1 MVVFCHD
8 FQNVQRSCN
17 YKQRSLEM
25 KHIAKRLLSL
35 LLVVCLVLSVAVIP
49 AGAAETK
56 LTSVYASYA
65 AEGHTN
71 APIEDD
77 VFEAKSDSIT
87 VSIMT
92 TTDMHGRAYD
102 WNSYTNSALNN
113 NFLQAAK
120 LVAERRAAVDDSILI
135 DVGDILQGSALS
147 SYNILQEGGEN
158 SPMATALRYIG
169 YDAFVLGNHEFN
181 YAPQIQWNYYNLLT
195 STDKAV
201 AGQPVDVICSNVV
214 ETETNESVFSPYKT
228 FTYKFEDGTTFTIGL
243 LGFENM
249 NNANWDVASHYEGCT
264 FGHTDN
270 AEKSYVYEWENYYGK
285 EMQEKC
291 DYIIVA
297 MHSGEGNPDVYNQE
311 NQGGYFATHTTGVD
325 MLLTGHNH
333 QRNAVTLQNKNGE
346 NVLVMNGGGST
357 LGETVLTL
365 TKGADGKVS
374 VTAAESTMH
383 PLNSALGKDIR
394 VTSPD
399 FKSGD
404 ANYDGLKTLITPLFE
419 RSDAFVN
426 KKIGT
431 VSGTWDTISNY
442 YLTQSDS
449 YDLVH
454 KAQIWAACTDNNID
468 PTKEHVISMTT
479 PVAKRGWSV
488 SSLLADGATSGDI
501 SLRDCYSLYQYD
513 NNTLYMIRMTGAQL
527 KSWMQRT
534 AQNYRVNDD
543 GQVGGGGFGCD
554 TFYGVNYDVYVGNPD
569 GQRVQNITYA
579 DGTPVKDDDTIYACL
594 SSYRLSATKDSDAYG
609 WFASTGITSN
619 SEEALWDA
627 TISER
632 FNNVGGSV
640 PLIIGEYIKEMTAEG
655 KDITPGR
662 ETKWTIH
669 AEANPVK
676 TIEVFETT
684 DVHGYLVDTSSGNE
698 STFQYRMAY
707 IANAVNEARA
717 NAENDAVLLLD
728 GGDIYQGTPVSNLT
742 YGSALRAAFDAMG
755 YDAVSL
761 GNHEFD
767 WNVKTYAADEDGTM
781 PAYEIGEFKGD
792 SNIPVLAYNLYDA
805 GTTNRASFVKDYV
818 IVDKAGVKVA
828 LVGYIPDYSMD
839 IMTAKIAPYD
849 IDPSI
854 EKLNAKIESI
864 VAAENP
870 DVVVVVA
877 HASPRGLANS
887 VNSELVDLVVGGH
900 SHSVSYGVADNG
912 VAYIQGNCQAKGY
925 ANAKIQFNTET
936 KEVTVVNP
944 SYVNTTGRDNTQNLY
959 DTEGNTKLDPT
970 VLAIS
975 HASWDAVKGDMSE
988 VLGVADQSITRRAPI
1003 GNSSS
1008 TIAGNWLTGLM
1019 LEATKELNTVVAFTN
1034 SGGIRCDLLANEGET
1049 TRTVTVGDIYAITP
1063 FGNRL
1068 YTYDLTG
1075 AELAATVEN
1084 SFKNSNYGDQF
1095 SGMVVKYTAEP
1106 DGKDENGRPVRG
1118 ARTVV
1123 SIVLDD
1129 GTVVDIKDN
1138 TKTYR
1143 VAVNEYCATLPGSV
1157 FENKTPVQNVNEAP
1171 IDNISAI
1178 EALRAIG
1185 KANNGKLPLDLTERC
1200 VKVELVE
1207 EDPCEQYT
1215 DLDANAWYAESVHF
1229 ALVNGLF
1236 VGFGD
1241 GTFRPEAALSR
1252 AMVATVLYRQA
1263 GSPAV
1268 TGTST
1273 FPDLKDDWYADAVAW
1288 AQEAKVVIGDD
1299 KGLFRPDD
1307 DVTREEMV
1315 TMLYR
1320 FAASQ
1325 NMDTTTTGDL
1335 SNFTDASSVQSYA
1348 TEPMTWAVG
1357 NGIILGMG
1365 NNELAP
1371 RESATRAQFAAITAR
1386 LAALK

>member
-1 MVVFCHD
+1 
-8 FQNVQRSCN
+8 
-17 YKQRSLEM
+17 M

-71 APIEDD
+71 APVADD

-87 VSIMT
+87 VSILT

-102 WNSYTNSALNN
+102 WNSYTNSALSN

-264 FGHTDN
+264 FGHPDN
-270 AEKSYVYEWENYYGK
+270 TEKSYVYEWENYYGK

-297 MHSGEGNPDVYNQE
+297 MHSGEGNPDIYNQE

-333 QRNAVTLQNKNGE
+333 QRKAVTLQNKNGE

-365 TKGADGKVS
+365 TKGADGKVT

-383 PLNSALGKDIR
+383 PLNSALGKDENGRDIR
-394 VTSPD
+394 VPSPD

-404 ANYDGLKTLITPLFE
+404 PNYDGLKDLITPLFE

-527 KSWMQRT
+527 KSWMQHT
-534 AQNYRVNDD
+534 AQNYRVKDD
-543 GQVGGGGFGCD
+543 GQLGGGGFGCD

-569 GQRVQNITYA
+569 NQRVQNITYA
-579 DGTPVKDDDTIYACL
+579 DGTAVKDDDTIYACL

-609 WFASTGITSN
+609 WFASTGITS
-619 SEEALWDA
+619 SSDEVLWDA

-662 ETKWTIH
+662 ETKWAVH

-707 IANAVNEARA
+707 IANVVNEARA

-742 YGSALRAAFDAMG
+742 YGNALRAAFDAMG

-767 WNVKTYAADEDGTM
+767 WDVKAYAADEDGTM

-805 GTTNRASFVKDYV
+805 DTTNRASFVKDYV

-900 SHSVSYGVADNG
+900 SHSISYGVADNG

-944 SYVNTTGRDNTQNLY
+944 SYVNTTGRDNTQNLF

-1008 TIAGNWLTGLM
+1008 TIAGNWLAGLM

-1236 VGFGD
+1236 VGYGD

>member
-1 MVVFCHD
+1 
-8 FQNVQRSCN
+8 
-17 YKQRSLEM
+17 M

-102 WNSYTNSALNN
+102 WNSYTNSALSN

-609 WFASTGITSN
+609 WFASTGITSS
-619 SEEALWDA
+619 SEEVLWDA
-627 TISER
+627 TVSER

-662 ETKWTIH
+662 ETKWT
-669 AEANPVK
+669 
-676 TIEVFETT
+676 
-684 DVHGYLVDTSSGNE
+684 
-698 STFQYRMAY
+698 
-707 IANAVNEARA
+707 
-717 NAENDAVLLLD
+717 
-728 GGDIYQGTPVSNLT
+728 
-742 YGSALRAAFDAMG
+742 
-755 YDAVSL
+755 
-761 GNHEFD
+761 
-767 WNVKTYAADEDGTM
+767 
-781 PAYEIGEFKGD
+781 
-792 SNIPVLAYNLYDA
+792 
-805 GTTNRASFVKDYV
+805 
-818 IVDKAGVKVA
+818 
-828 LVGYIPDYSMD
+828 
-839 IMTAKIAPYD
+839 
-849 IDPSI
+849 
-854 EKLNAKIESI
+854 
-864 VAAENP
+864 
-870 DVVVVVA
+870 
-877 HASPRGLANS
+877 
-887 VNSELVDLVVGGH
+887 
-900 SHSVSYGVADNG
+900 
-912 VAYIQGNCQAKGY
+912 
-925 ANAKIQFNTET
+925 
-936 KEVTVVNP
+936 
-944 SYVNTTGRDNTQNLY
+944 
-959 DTEGNTKLDPT
+959 
-970 VLAIS
+970 
-975 HASWDAVKGDMSE
+975 
-988 VLGVADQSITRRAPI
+988 
-1003 GNSSS
+1003 
-1008 TIAGNWLTGLM
+1008 
-1019 LEATKELNTVVAFTN
+1019 
-1034 SGGIRCDLLANEGET
+1034 
-1049 TRTVTVGDIYAITP
+1049 
-1063 FGNRL
+1063 
-1068 YTYDLTG
+1068 
-1075 AELAATVEN
+1075 
-1084 SFKNSNYGDQF
+1084 
-1095 SGMVVKYTAEP
+1095 
-1106 DGKDENGRPVRG
+1106 
-1118 ARTVV
+1118 
-1123 SIVLDD
+1123 
-1129 GTVVDIKDN
+1129 
-1138 TKTYR
+1138 
-1143 VAVNEYCATLPGSV
+1143 
-1157 FENKTPVQNVNEAP
+1157 VQ
-1171 IDNISAI
+1171 
-1178 EALRAIG
+1178 
-1185 KANNGKLPLDLTERC
+1185 
-1200 VKVELVE
+1200 VE

-1335 SNFTDASSVQSYA
+1335 SSFTDASSVQSYA

>member
-1 MVVFCHD
+1 
-8 FQNVQRSCN
+8 
-17 YKQRSLEM
+17 M

-102 WNSYTNSALNN
+102 WNSYTNSALSN

-297 MHSGEGNPDVYNQE
+297 MHSGEGNPDIYNQE

-365 TKGADGKVS
+365 TKGADGKVT

-579 DGTPVKDDDTIYACL
+579 DGTPVKDDDMIYACL

-662 ETKWTIH
+662 ETKWT
-669 AEANPVK
+669 
-676 TIEVFETT
+676 
-684 DVHGYLVDTSSGNE
+684 
-698 STFQYRMAY
+698 
-707 IANAVNEARA
+707 
-717 NAENDAVLLLD
+717 
-728 GGDIYQGTPVSNLT
+728 
-742 YGSALRAAFDAMG
+742 
-755 YDAVSL
+755 
-761 GNHEFD
+761 
-767 WNVKTYAADEDGTM
+767 
-781 PAYEIGEFKGD
+781 
-792 SNIPVLAYNLYDA
+792 
-805 GTTNRASFVKDYV
+805 
-818 IVDKAGVKVA
+818 
-828 LVGYIPDYSMD
+828 
-839 IMTAKIAPYD
+839 
-849 IDPSI
+849 
-854 EKLNAKIESI
+854 
-864 VAAENP
+864 
-870 DVVVVVA
+870 
-877 HASPRGLANS
+877 
-887 VNSELVDLVVGGH
+887 
-900 SHSVSYGVADNG
+900 
-912 VAYIQGNCQAKGY
+912 
-925 ANAKIQFNTET
+925 
-936 KEVTVVNP
+936 
-944 SYVNTTGRDNTQNLY
+944 
-959 DTEGNTKLDPT
+959 
-970 VLAIS
+970 
-975 HASWDAVKGDMSE
+975 
-988 VLGVADQSITRRAPI
+988 
-1003 GNSSS
+1003 
-1008 TIAGNWLTGLM
+1008 
-1019 LEATKELNTVVAFTN
+1019 
-1034 SGGIRCDLLANEGET
+1034 
-1049 TRTVTVGDIYAITP
+1049 
-1063 FGNRL
+1063 
-1068 YTYDLTG
+1068 
-1075 AELAATVEN
+1075 
-1084 SFKNSNYGDQF
+1084 
-1095 SGMVVKYTAEP
+1095 
-1106 DGKDENGRPVRG
+1106 
-1118 ARTVV
+1118 
-1123 SIVLDD
+1123 
-1129 GTVVDIKDN
+1129 
-1138 TKTYR
+1138 
-1143 VAVNEYCATLPGSV
+1143 
-1157 FENKTPVQNVNEAP
+1157 VQ
-1171 IDNISAI
+1171 
-1178 EALRAIG
+1178 
-1185 KANNGKLPLDLTERC
+1185 
-1200 VKVELVE
+1200 VE

>member
-1 MVVFCHD
+1 
-8 FQNVQRSCN
+8 
-17 YKQRSLEM
+17 M

-71 APIEDD
+71 APVADD

-87 VSIMT
+87 VSILT

-102 WNSYTNSALNN
+102 WNSYTNSALSN

-264 FGHTDN
+264 FGHPDN
-270 AEKSYVYEWENYYGK
+270 TEKSYVYEWENYYGK

-297 MHSGEGNPDVYNQE
+297 MHSGEGNPDIYNQE

-346 NVLVMNGGGST
+346 DVLVMNGGGST

-365 TKGADGKVS
+365 TKGADGKVT

-383 PLNSALGKDIR
+383 PLNSALGKDENGRDIR
-394 VTSPD
+394 VPSPD

-404 ANYDGLKTLITPLFE
+404 PNYDGLKDLITPLFE

-431 VSGTWDTISNY
+431 VSGEWDTISNY

-468 PTKEHVISMTT
+468 PTKEHVVSMTT

-513 NNTLYMIRMTGAQL
+513 NNTLYMIKMTGAQL

-554 TFYGVNYDVYVGNPD
+554 TFYGVNYDVYVGKPD

-579 DGTPVKDDDTIYACL
+579 DGTPVKDDDMIYACL

-609 WFASTGITSN
+609 WFASTGITSS
-619 SEEALWDA
+619 SEEVLWDA
-627 TISER
+627 TVSER

-655 KDITPGR
+655 KEITPGR
-662 ETKWTIH
+662 ETKWT
-669 AEANPVK
+669 
-676 TIEVFETT
+676 
-684 DVHGYLVDTSSGNE
+684 
-698 STFQYRMAY
+698 
-707 IANAVNEARA
+707 
-717 NAENDAVLLLD
+717 
-728 GGDIYQGTPVSNLT
+728 
-742 YGSALRAAFDAMG
+742 
-755 YDAVSL
+755 
-761 GNHEFD
+761 
-767 WNVKTYAADEDGTM
+767 
-781 PAYEIGEFKGD
+781 
-792 SNIPVLAYNLYDA
+792 
-805 GTTNRASFVKDYV
+805 
-818 IVDKAGVKVA
+818 
-828 LVGYIPDYSMD
+828 
-839 IMTAKIAPYD
+839 
-849 IDPSI
+849 
-854 EKLNAKIESI
+854 
-864 VAAENP
+864 
-870 DVVVVVA
+870 
-877 HASPRGLANS
+877 
-887 VNSELVDLVVGGH
+887 
-900 SHSVSYGVADNG
+900 
-912 VAYIQGNCQAKGY
+912 
-925 ANAKIQFNTET
+925 
-936 KEVTVVNP
+936 
-944 SYVNTTGRDNTQNLY
+944 
-959 DTEGNTKLDPT
+959 
-970 VLAIS
+970 
-975 HASWDAVKGDMSE
+975 
-988 VLGVADQSITRRAPI
+988 
-1003 GNSSS
+1003 
-1008 TIAGNWLTGLM
+1008 
-1019 LEATKELNTVVAFTN
+1019 
-1034 SGGIRCDLLANEGET
+1034 
-1049 TRTVTVGDIYAITP
+1049 
-1063 FGNRL
+1063 
-1068 YTYDLTG
+1068 
-1075 AELAATVEN
+1075 
-1084 SFKNSNYGDQF
+1084 
-1095 SGMVVKYTAEP
+1095 
-1106 DGKDENGRPVRG
+1106 
-1118 ARTVV
+1118 
-1123 SIVLDD
+1123 
-1129 GTVVDIKDN
+1129 
-1138 TKTYR
+1138 
-1143 VAVNEYCATLPGSV
+1143 
-1157 FENKTPVQNVNEAP
+1157 VQ
-1171 IDNISAI
+1171 
-1178 EALRAIG
+1178 
-1185 KANNGKLPLDLTERC
+1185 
-1200 VKVELVE
+1200 VE

-1236 VGFGD
+1236 VGYGD

>member
-1 MVVFCHD
+1 
-8 FQNVQRSCN
+8 
-17 YKQRSLEM
+17 M

-297 MHSGEGNPDVYNQE
+297 MHSGEGNPDIYNQE

-365 TKGADGKVS
+365 TKGADGKVT

-383 PLNSALGKDIR
+383 PLSSALGKDENGKDIR
-394 VTSPD
+394 VPSPD

-404 ANYDGLKTLITPLFE
+404 PNYDGLKDLITPLFE

-442 YLTQSDS
+442 YLEQSDS

-468 PTKEHVISMTT
+468 PTKEHVVSMTT

-527 KSWMQRT
+527 KSWMQHT

-554 TFYGVNYDVYVGNPD
+554 TFYGVNYDVYVGKPD

-609 WFASTGITSN
+609 WFASTGITSS
-619 SEEALWDA
+619 SEEVLWDA
-627 TISER
+627 TVSER

-662 ETKWTIH
+662 ETKWT
-669 AEANPVK
+669 
-676 TIEVFETT
+676 
-684 DVHGYLVDTSSGNE
+684 
-698 STFQYRMAY
+698 
-707 IANAVNEARA
+707 
-717 NAENDAVLLLD
+717 
-728 GGDIYQGTPVSNLT
+728 
-742 YGSALRAAFDAMG
+742 
-755 YDAVSL
+755 
-761 GNHEFD
+761 
-767 WNVKTYAADEDGTM
+767 
-781 PAYEIGEFKGD
+781 
-792 SNIPVLAYNLYDA
+792 
-805 GTTNRASFVKDYV
+805 
-818 IVDKAGVKVA
+818 
-828 LVGYIPDYSMD
+828 
-839 IMTAKIAPYD
+839 
-849 IDPSI
+849 
-854 EKLNAKIESI
+854 
-864 VAAENP
+864 
-870 DVVVVVA
+870 
-877 HASPRGLANS
+877 
-887 VNSELVDLVVGGH
+887 
-900 SHSVSYGVADNG
+900 
-912 VAYIQGNCQAKGY
+912 
-925 ANAKIQFNTET
+925 
-936 KEVTVVNP
+936 
-944 SYVNTTGRDNTQNLY
+944 
-959 DTEGNTKLDPT
+959 
-970 VLAIS
+970 
-975 HASWDAVKGDMSE
+975 
-988 VLGVADQSITRRAPI
+988 
-1003 GNSSS
+1003 
-1008 TIAGNWLTGLM
+1008 
-1019 LEATKELNTVVAFTN
+1019 
-1034 SGGIRCDLLANEGET
+1034 
-1049 TRTVTVGDIYAITP
+1049 
-1063 FGNRL
+1063 
-1068 YTYDLTG
+1068 
-1075 AELAATVEN
+1075 
-1084 SFKNSNYGDQF
+1084 
-1095 SGMVVKYTAEP
+1095 
-1106 DGKDENGRPVRG
+1106 
-1118 ARTVV
+1118 
-1123 SIVLDD
+1123 
-1129 GTVVDIKDN
+1129 
-1138 TKTYR
+1138 
-1143 VAVNEYCATLPGSV
+1143 
-1157 FENKTPVQNVNEAP
+1157 VQ
-1171 IDNISAI
+1171 
-1178 EALRAIG
+1178 
-1185 KANNGKLPLDLTERC
+1185 
-1200 VKVELVE
+1200 VE

>member
-1 MVVFCHD
+1 
-8 FQNVQRSCN
+8 
-17 YKQRSLEM
+17 M

-468 PTKEHVISMTT
+468 PTKEHVVSMTT

-609 WFASTGITSN
+609 WFASTGITSS

-627 TISER
+627 TVSER
-632 FNNVGGSV
+632 FNTVGGSV

-662 ETKWTIH
+662 ETKWT
-669 AEANPVK
+669 
-676 TIEVFETT
+676 
-684 DVHGYLVDTSSGNE
+684 
-698 STFQYRMAY
+698 
-707 IANAVNEARA
+707 
-717 NAENDAVLLLD
+717 
-728 GGDIYQGTPVSNLT
+728 
-742 YGSALRAAFDAMG
+742 
-755 YDAVSL
+755 
-761 GNHEFD
+761 
-767 WNVKTYAADEDGTM
+767 
-781 PAYEIGEFKGD
+781 
-792 SNIPVLAYNLYDA
+792 
-805 GTTNRASFVKDYV
+805 
-818 IVDKAGVKVA
+818 
-828 LVGYIPDYSMD
+828 
-839 IMTAKIAPYD
+839 
-849 IDPSI
+849 
-854 EKLNAKIESI
+854 
-864 VAAENP
+864 
-870 DVVVVVA
+870 
-877 HASPRGLANS
+877 
-887 VNSELVDLVVGGH
+887 
-900 SHSVSYGVADNG
+900 
-912 VAYIQGNCQAKGY
+912 
-925 ANAKIQFNTET
+925 
-936 KEVTVVNP
+936 
-944 SYVNTTGRDNTQNLY
+944 
-959 DTEGNTKLDPT
+959 
-970 VLAIS
+970 
-975 HASWDAVKGDMSE
+975 
-988 VLGVADQSITRRAPI
+988 
-1003 GNSSS
+1003 
-1008 TIAGNWLTGLM
+1008 
-1019 LEATKELNTVVAFTN
+1019 
-1034 SGGIRCDLLANEGET
+1034 
-1049 TRTVTVGDIYAITP
+1049 
-1063 FGNRL
+1063 
-1068 YTYDLTG
+1068 
-1075 AELAATVEN
+1075 
-1084 SFKNSNYGDQF
+1084 
-1095 SGMVVKYTAEP
+1095 
-1106 DGKDENGRPVRG
+1106 
-1118 ARTVV
+1118 
-1123 SIVLDD
+1123 
-1129 GTVVDIKDN
+1129 
-1138 TKTYR
+1138 
-1143 VAVNEYCATLPGSV
+1143 
-1157 FENKTPVQNVNEAP
+1157 VQ
-1171 IDNISAI
+1171 
-1178 EALRAIG
+1178 
-1185 KANNGKLPLDLTERC
+1185 
-1200 VKVELVE
+1200 VE

>member
-1 MVVFCHD
+1 
-8 FQNVQRSCN
+8 
-17 YKQRSLEM
+17 
-25 KHIAKRLLSL
+25 
-35 LLVVCLVLSVAVIP
+35 
-49 AGAAETK
+49 
-56 LTSVYASYA
+56 
-65 AEGHTN
+65 
-71 APIEDD
+71 
-77 VFEAKSDSIT
+77 
-87 VSIMT
+87 
-92 TTDMHGRAYD
+92 
-102 WNSYTNSALNN
+102 
-113 NFLQAAK
+113 
-120 LVAERRAAVDDSILI
+120 
-135 DVGDILQGSALS
+135 
-147 SYNILQEGGEN
+147 
-158 SPMATALRYIG
+158 MATALRYIG

-297 MHSGEGNPDVYNQE
+297 MHSGEGNPDIYNQE

-365 TKGADGKVS
+365 TKGADGKVT

-383 PLNSALGKDIR
+383 PLSSALGKDENGKDIR
-394 VTSPD
+394 VPSPD

-404 ANYDGLKTLITPLFE
+404 PNYDGLKDLITPLFE

-442 YLTQSDS
+442 YLEQSDS

-468 PTKEHVISMTT
+468 PTKEHVVSMTT

-527 KSWMQRT
+527 KSWMQHT

-554 TFYGVNYDVYVGNPD
+554 TFYGVNYDVYVGKPD

-609 WFASTGITSN
+609 WFASTGITSS
-619 SEEALWDA
+619 SEEVLWDA
-627 TISER
+627 TVSER

-662 ETKWTIH
+662 ETKWT
-669 AEANPVK
+669 
-676 TIEVFETT
+676 
-684 DVHGYLVDTSSGNE
+684 
-698 STFQYRMAY
+698 
-707 IANAVNEARA
+707 
-717 NAENDAVLLLD
+717 
-728 GGDIYQGTPVSNLT
+728 
-742 YGSALRAAFDAMG
+742 
-755 YDAVSL
+755 
-761 GNHEFD
+761 
-767 WNVKTYAADEDGTM
+767 
-781 PAYEIGEFKGD
+781 
-792 SNIPVLAYNLYDA
+792 
-805 GTTNRASFVKDYV
+805 
-818 IVDKAGVKVA
+818 
-828 LVGYIPDYSMD
+828 
-839 IMTAKIAPYD
+839 
-849 IDPSI
+849 
-854 EKLNAKIESI
+854 
-864 VAAENP
+864 
-870 DVVVVVA
+870 
-877 HASPRGLANS
+877 
-887 VNSELVDLVVGGH
+887 
-900 SHSVSYGVADNG
+900 
-912 VAYIQGNCQAKGY
+912 
-925 ANAKIQFNTET
+925 
-936 KEVTVVNP
+936 
-944 SYVNTTGRDNTQNLY
+944 
-959 DTEGNTKLDPT
+959 
-970 VLAIS
+970 
-975 HASWDAVKGDMSE
+975 
-988 VLGVADQSITRRAPI
+988 
-1003 GNSSS
+1003 
-1008 TIAGNWLTGLM
+1008 
-1019 LEATKELNTVVAFTN
+1019 
-1034 SGGIRCDLLANEGET
+1034 
-1049 TRTVTVGDIYAITP
+1049 
-1063 FGNRL
+1063 
-1068 YTYDLTG
+1068 
-1075 AELAATVEN
+1075 
-1084 SFKNSNYGDQF
+1084 
-1095 SGMVVKYTAEP
+1095 
-1106 DGKDENGRPVRG
+1106 
-1118 ARTVV
+1118 
-1123 SIVLDD
+1123 
-1129 GTVVDIKDN
+1129 
-1138 TKTYR
+1138 
-1143 VAVNEYCATLPGSV
+1143 
-1157 FENKTPVQNVNEAP
+1157 VQ
-1171 IDNISAI
+1171 
-1178 EALRAIG
+1178 
-1185 KANNGKLPLDLTERC
+1185 
-1200 VKVELVE
+1200 VE

>member
-1 MVVFCHD
+1 
-8 FQNVQRSCN
+8 
-17 YKQRSLEM
+17 M

-71 APIEDD
+71 APVEDD

-102 WNSYTNSALNN
+102 WNSYTNSALSN

-662 ETKWTIH
+662 ETKWT
-669 AEANPVK
+669 
-676 TIEVFETT
+676 
-684 DVHGYLVDTSSGNE
+684 
-698 STFQYRMAY
+698 
-707 IANAVNEARA
+707 
-717 NAENDAVLLLD
+717 
-728 GGDIYQGTPVSNLT
+728 
-742 YGSALRAAFDAMG
+742 
-755 YDAVSL
+755 
-761 GNHEFD
+761 
-767 WNVKTYAADEDGTM
+767 
-781 PAYEIGEFKGD
+781 
-792 SNIPVLAYNLYDA
+792 
-805 GTTNRASFVKDYV
+805 
-818 IVDKAGVKVA
+818 
-828 LVGYIPDYSMD
+828 
-839 IMTAKIAPYD
+839 
-849 IDPSI
+849 
-854 EKLNAKIESI
+854 
-864 VAAENP
+864 
-870 DVVVVVA
+870 
-877 HASPRGLANS
+877 
-887 VNSELVDLVVGGH
+887 
-900 SHSVSYGVADNG
+900 
-912 VAYIQGNCQAKGY
+912 
-925 ANAKIQFNTET
+925 
-936 KEVTVVNP
+936 
-944 SYVNTTGRDNTQNLY
+944 
-959 DTEGNTKLDPT
+959 
-970 VLAIS
+970 
-975 HASWDAVKGDMSE
+975 
-988 VLGVADQSITRRAPI
+988 
-1003 GNSSS
+1003 
-1008 TIAGNWLTGLM
+1008 
-1019 LEATKELNTVVAFTN
+1019 
-1034 SGGIRCDLLANEGET
+1034 
-1049 TRTVTVGDIYAITP
+1049 
-1063 FGNRL
+1063 
-1068 YTYDLTG
+1068 
-1075 AELAATVEN
+1075 
-1084 SFKNSNYGDQF
+1084 
-1095 SGMVVKYTAEP
+1095 
-1106 DGKDENGRPVRG
+1106 
-1118 ARTVV
+1118 
-1123 SIVLDD
+1123 
-1129 GTVVDIKDN
+1129 
-1138 TKTYR
+1138 
-1143 VAVNEYCATLPGSV
+1143 
-1157 FENKTPVQNVNEAP
+1157 VQ
-1171 IDNISAI
+1171 
-1178 EALRAIG
+1178 
-1185 KANNGKLPLDLTERC
+1185 
-1200 VKVELVE
+1200 VE

-1252 AMVATVLYRQA
+1252 AMVAPVLYRQA

-1268 TGTST
+1268 TGTGT

>member
-1 MVVFCHD
+1 
-8 FQNVQRSCN
+8 
-17 YKQRSLEM
+17 M

-71 APIEDD
+71 APVADD

-87 VSIMT
+87 VSILT

-102 WNSYTNSALNN
+102 WNSYTNSALSN

-264 FGHTDN
+264 FGHPDN
-270 AEKSYVYEWENYYGK
+270 TEKSYVYEWENYYGK

-297 MHSGEGNPDVYNQE
+297 MHSGEGNPDIYNQE

-365 TKGADGKVS
+365 TKGADGKVT

-383 PLNSALGKDIR
+383 PLNSALGKDENGRDIR
-394 VTSPD
+394 VPSPD

-404 ANYDGLKTLITPLFE
+404 PNYDGLKDLITPLFE

-527 KSWMQRT
+527 KSWMQHT
-534 AQNYRVNDD
+534 AQNYRVKDD
-543 GQVGGGGFGCD
+543 GQLGGGGFGCD

-569 GQRVQNITYA
+569 NQRVQNITYA
-579 DGTPVKDDDTIYACL
+579 DGTAVKDDDTIYACL

-609 WFASTGITSN
+609 WFASTGITS
-619 SEEALWDA
+619 SSDEVLWDA

-662 ETKWTIH
+662 ETKWT
-669 AEANPVK
+669 
-676 TIEVFETT
+676 
-684 DVHGYLVDTSSGNE
+684 
-698 STFQYRMAY
+698 
-707 IANAVNEARA
+707 
-717 NAENDAVLLLD
+717 
-728 GGDIYQGTPVSNLT
+728 
-742 YGSALRAAFDAMG
+742 
-755 YDAVSL
+755 
-761 GNHEFD
+761 
-767 WNVKTYAADEDGTM
+767 
-781 PAYEIGEFKGD
+781 
-792 SNIPVLAYNLYDA
+792 
-805 GTTNRASFVKDYV
+805 
-818 IVDKAGVKVA
+818 
-828 LVGYIPDYSMD
+828 
-839 IMTAKIAPYD
+839 
-849 IDPSI
+849 
-854 EKLNAKIESI
+854 
-864 VAAENP
+864 
-870 DVVVVVA
+870 
-877 HASPRGLANS
+877 
-887 VNSELVDLVVGGH
+887 
-900 SHSVSYGVADNG
+900 
-912 VAYIQGNCQAKGY
+912 
-925 ANAKIQFNTET
+925 
-936 KEVTVVNP
+936 
-944 SYVNTTGRDNTQNLY
+944 
-959 DTEGNTKLDPT
+959 
-970 VLAIS
+970 
-975 HASWDAVKGDMSE
+975 
-988 VLGVADQSITRRAPI
+988 
-1003 GNSSS
+1003 
-1008 TIAGNWLTGLM
+1008 
-1019 LEATKELNTVVAFTN
+1019 
-1034 SGGIRCDLLANEGET
+1034 
-1049 TRTVTVGDIYAITP
+1049 
-1063 FGNRL
+1063 
-1068 YTYDLTG
+1068 
-1075 AELAATVEN
+1075 
-1084 SFKNSNYGDQF
+1084 
-1095 SGMVVKYTAEP
+1095 
-1106 DGKDENGRPVRG
+1106 
-1118 ARTVV
+1118 
-1123 SIVLDD
+1123 
-1129 GTVVDIKDN
+1129 
-1138 TKTYR
+1138 
-1143 VAVNEYCATLPGSV
+1143 
-1157 FENKTPVQNVNEAP
+1157 VQ
-1171 IDNISAI
+1171 
-1178 EALRAIG
+1178 
-1185 KANNGKLPLDLTERC
+1185 
-1200 VKVELVE
+1200 VE

-1236 VGFGD
+1236 VGYGD

>member
-1 MVVFCHD
+1 
-8 FQNVQRSCN
+8 
-17 YKQRSLEM
+17 M

-297 MHSGEGNPDVYNQE
+297 MHSGEGNPDIYNQE

-365 TKGADGKVS
+365 TKGADGKVT

-383 PLNSALGKDIR
+383 PLSSALGKDENGKDIR
-394 VTSPD
+394 VPSPD

-404 ANYDGLKTLITPLFE
+404 PNYDGLKDLITPLFE

-442 YLTQSDS
+442 YLEQSDS

-468 PTKEHVISMTT
+468 PTKEHVVSMTT

-554 TFYGVNYDVYVGNPD
+554 TFYGVNYDVYVGKPD

-579 DGTPVKDDDTIYACL
+579 DGTPVKDDDMIYACL

-609 WFASTGITSN
+609 WFASTGITSS
-619 SEEALWDA
+619 SEEVLWDA
-627 TISER
+627 TVSER

-662 ETKWTIH
+662 ETKWT
-669 AEANPVK
+669 
-676 TIEVFETT
+676 
-684 DVHGYLVDTSSGNE
+684 
-698 STFQYRMAY
+698 
-707 IANAVNEARA
+707 
-717 NAENDAVLLLD
+717 
-728 GGDIYQGTPVSNLT
+728 
-742 YGSALRAAFDAMG
+742 
-755 YDAVSL
+755 
-761 GNHEFD
+761 
-767 WNVKTYAADEDGTM
+767 
-781 PAYEIGEFKGD
+781 
-792 SNIPVLAYNLYDA
+792 
-805 GTTNRASFVKDYV
+805 
-818 IVDKAGVKVA
+818 
-828 LVGYIPDYSMD
+828 
-839 IMTAKIAPYD
+839 
-849 IDPSI
+849 
-854 EKLNAKIESI
+854 
-864 VAAENP
+864 
-870 DVVVVVA
+870 
-877 HASPRGLANS
+877 
-887 VNSELVDLVVGGH
+887 
-900 SHSVSYGVADNG
+900 
-912 VAYIQGNCQAKGY
+912 
-925 ANAKIQFNTET
+925 
-936 KEVTVVNP
+936 
-944 SYVNTTGRDNTQNLY
+944 
-959 DTEGNTKLDPT
+959 
-970 VLAIS
+970 
-975 HASWDAVKGDMSE
+975 
-988 VLGVADQSITRRAPI
+988 
-1003 GNSSS
+1003 
-1008 TIAGNWLTGLM
+1008 
-1019 LEATKELNTVVAFTN
+1019 
-1034 SGGIRCDLLANEGET
+1034 
-1049 TRTVTVGDIYAITP
+1049 
-1063 FGNRL
+1063 
-1068 YTYDLTG
+1068 
-1075 AELAATVEN
+1075 
-1084 SFKNSNYGDQF
+1084 
-1095 SGMVVKYTAEP
+1095 
-1106 DGKDENGRPVRG
+1106 
-1118 ARTVV
+1118 
-1123 SIVLDD
+1123 
-1129 GTVVDIKDN
+1129 
-1138 TKTYR
+1138 
-1143 VAVNEYCATLPGSV
+1143 
-1157 FENKTPVQNVNEAP
+1157 VQ
-1171 IDNISAI
+1171 
-1178 EALRAIG
+1178 
-1185 KANNGKLPLDLTERC
+1185 
-1200 VKVELVE
+1200 VE

-1268 TGTST
+1268 TGSST

>member
-1 MVVFCHD
+1 
-8 FQNVQRSCN
+8 
-17 YKQRSLEM
+17 M

-71 APIEDD
+71 APVADD

-87 VSIMT
+87 VSILT

-102 WNSYTNSALNN
+102 WNSYTNSALSN

-201 AGQPVDVICSNVV
+201 VGQPVDVICSNVV

-264 FGHTDN
+264 FGHPDN
-270 AEKSYVYEWENYYGK
+270 TEKSYVYEWENYYGK

-297 MHSGEGNPDVYNQE
+297 MHSGEGNPDIYNQE

-346 NVLVMNGGGST
+346 DVLVMNGGGST

-365 TKGADGKVS
+365 KKGADGKVT
-374 VTAAESTMH
+374 VTAGESTMH
-383 PLNSALGKDIR
+383 PLGSALGKDENGKDIR
-394 VTSPD
+394 VPSPD

-404 ANYDGLKTLITPLFE
+404 PNYDGLKDLITPLFE

-479 PVAKRGWSV
+479 PVAKWGWSV

-534 AQNYRVNDD
+534 AQNYRVNDN
-543 GQVGGGGFGCD
+543 GQLGGGGFGCD

-579 DGTPVKDDDTIYACL
+579 DGTSVKDDDTIYACL

-609 WFASTGITSN
+609 WFASTGITSS

-707 IANAVNEARA
+707 IANFVNEARA

-755 YDAVSL
+755 YDAVAL

-767 WNVKTYAADEDGTM
+767 WDVKTYAADEDGTM
-781 PAYEIGEFKGD
+781 SAYEIGEFKGD
-792 SNIPVLAYNLYDA
+792 SNIPVLAYNLYDT

-864 VAAENP
+864 VAAEDP

-900 SHSVSYGVADNG
+900 SHTVSYGVADNG

-944 SYVNTTGRDNTQNLY
+944 SYVNTTGRDNTQNLF

-975 HASWDAVKGDMSE
+975 HASWDAVKDDMSE
-988 VLGVADQSITRRAPI
+988 VLGVADQSITRRARI

-1034 SGGIRCDLLANEGET
+1034 SGGIRCDLMANEGET

-1106 DGKDENGRPVRG
+1106 DGKDEEGRPVRG

-1268 TGTST
+1268 TGSST

-1335 SNFTDASSVQSYA
+1335 SSFTDASSVQSYA

>member
-1 MVVFCHD
+1 
-8 FQNVQRSCN
+8 
-17 YKQRSLEM
+17 M

-297 MHSGEGNPDVYNQE
+297 MHSGEGNPDIYNQE

-365 TKGADGKVS
+365 TKGADGKVT

-383 PLNSALGKDIR
+383 PLSSALGKDENGKDIR
-394 VTSPD
+394 VPSPD

-404 ANYDGLKTLITPLFE
+404 PNYDGLKDLITPLFE

-468 PTKEHVISMTT
+468 PTKEHVVSMTT

-527 KSWMQRT
+527 KSWMQHT
-534 AQNYRVNDD
+534 AQTYRINDN

-569 GQRVQNITYA
+569 NQRVQNITYA

-609 WFASTGITSN
+609 WFASTGITSS
-619 SEEALWDA
+619 SEEVLWDA
-627 TISER
+627 TVSER

-662 ETKWTIH
+662 ETKWT
-669 AEANPVK
+669 
-676 TIEVFETT
+676 
-684 DVHGYLVDTSSGNE
+684 
-698 STFQYRMAY
+698 
-707 IANAVNEARA
+707 
-717 NAENDAVLLLD
+717 
-728 GGDIYQGTPVSNLT
+728 
-742 YGSALRAAFDAMG
+742 
-755 YDAVSL
+755 
-761 GNHEFD
+761 
-767 WNVKTYAADEDGTM
+767 
-781 PAYEIGEFKGD
+781 
-792 SNIPVLAYNLYDA
+792 
-805 GTTNRASFVKDYV
+805 
-818 IVDKAGVKVA
+818 
-828 LVGYIPDYSMD
+828 
-839 IMTAKIAPYD
+839 
-849 IDPSI
+849 
-854 EKLNAKIESI
+854 
-864 VAAENP
+864 
-870 DVVVVVA
+870 
-877 HASPRGLANS
+877 
-887 VNSELVDLVVGGH
+887 
-900 SHSVSYGVADNG
+900 
-912 VAYIQGNCQAKGY
+912 
-925 ANAKIQFNTET
+925 
-936 KEVTVVNP
+936 
-944 SYVNTTGRDNTQNLY
+944 
-959 DTEGNTKLDPT
+959 
-970 VLAIS
+970 
-975 HASWDAVKGDMSE
+975 
-988 VLGVADQSITRRAPI
+988 
-1003 GNSSS
+1003 
-1008 TIAGNWLTGLM
+1008 
-1019 LEATKELNTVVAFTN
+1019 
-1034 SGGIRCDLLANEGET
+1034 
-1049 TRTVTVGDIYAITP
+1049 
-1063 FGNRL
+1063 
-1068 YTYDLTG
+1068 
-1075 AELAATVEN
+1075 
-1084 SFKNSNYGDQF
+1084 
-1095 SGMVVKYTAEP
+1095 
-1106 DGKDENGRPVRG
+1106 
-1118 ARTVV
+1118 
-1123 SIVLDD
+1123 
-1129 GTVVDIKDN
+1129 
-1138 TKTYR
+1138 
-1143 VAVNEYCATLPGSV
+1143 
-1157 FENKTPVQNVNEAP
+1157 VQ
-1171 IDNISAI
+1171 
-1178 EALRAIG
+1178 
-1185 KANNGKLPLDLTERC
+1185 
-1200 VKVELVE
+1200 VE

-1236 VGFGD
+1236 VGYGD

>member
-1 MVVFCHD
+1 
-8 FQNVQRSCN
+8 
-17 YKQRSLEM
+17 M

-102 WNSYTNSALNN
+102 WNSYTNSALSN

-297 MHSGEGNPDVYNQE
+297 MHSGEGNPDIYNQE

-468 PTKEHVISMTT
+468 PTKEHVVSMTT

-662 ETKWTIH
+662 ETKWT
-669 AEANPVK
+669 
-676 TIEVFETT
+676 
-684 DVHGYLVDTSSGNE
+684 
-698 STFQYRMAY
+698 
-707 IANAVNEARA
+707 
-717 NAENDAVLLLD
+717 
-728 GGDIYQGTPVSNLT
+728 
-742 YGSALRAAFDAMG
+742 
-755 YDAVSL
+755 
-761 GNHEFD
+761 
-767 WNVKTYAADEDGTM
+767 
-781 PAYEIGEFKGD
+781 
-792 SNIPVLAYNLYDA
+792 
-805 GTTNRASFVKDYV
+805 
-818 IVDKAGVKVA
+818 
-828 LVGYIPDYSMD
+828 
-839 IMTAKIAPYD
+839 
-849 IDPSI
+849 
-854 EKLNAKIESI
+854 
-864 VAAENP
+864 
-870 DVVVVVA
+870 
-877 HASPRGLANS
+877 
-887 VNSELVDLVVGGH
+887 
-900 SHSVSYGVADNG
+900 
-912 VAYIQGNCQAKGY
+912 
-925 ANAKIQFNTET
+925 
-936 KEVTVVNP
+936 
-944 SYVNTTGRDNTQNLY
+944 
-959 DTEGNTKLDPT
+959 
-970 VLAIS
+970 
-975 HASWDAVKGDMSE
+975 
-988 VLGVADQSITRRAPI
+988 
-1003 GNSSS
+1003 
-1008 TIAGNWLTGLM
+1008 
-1019 LEATKELNTVVAFTN
+1019 
-1034 SGGIRCDLLANEGET
+1034 
-1049 TRTVTVGDIYAITP
+1049 
-1063 FGNRL
+1063 
-1068 YTYDLTG
+1068 
-1075 AELAATVEN
+1075 
-1084 SFKNSNYGDQF
+1084 
-1095 SGMVVKYTAEP
+1095 
-1106 DGKDENGRPVRG
+1106 
-1118 ARTVV
+1118 
-1123 SIVLDD
+1123 
-1129 GTVVDIKDN
+1129 
-1138 TKTYR
+1138 
-1143 VAVNEYCATLPGSV
+1143 
-1157 FENKTPVQNVNEAP
+1157 VQ
-1171 IDNISAI
+1171 
-1178 EALRAIG
+1178 
-1185 KANNGKLPLDLTERC
+1185 
-1200 VKVELVE
+1200 VE

>member
-1 MVVFCHD
+1 
-8 FQNVQRSCN
+8 
-17 YKQRSLEM
+17 M

-71 APIEDD
+71 APVEDD

-102 WNSYTNSALNN
+102 WNSYTNSALSN

-609 WFASTGITSN
+609 WFASTGITSS
-619 SEEALWDA
+619 SEEVLWDA
-627 TISER
+627 TVSER

-662 ETKWTIH
+662 ETKWT
-669 AEANPVK
+669 
-676 TIEVFETT
+676 
-684 DVHGYLVDTSSGNE
+684 
-698 STFQYRMAY
+698 
-707 IANAVNEARA
+707 
-717 NAENDAVLLLD
+717 
-728 GGDIYQGTPVSNLT
+728 
-742 YGSALRAAFDAMG
+742 
-755 YDAVSL
+755 
-761 GNHEFD
+761 
-767 WNVKTYAADEDGTM
+767 
-781 PAYEIGEFKGD
+781 
-792 SNIPVLAYNLYDA
+792 
-805 GTTNRASFVKDYV
+805 
-818 IVDKAGVKVA
+818 
-828 LVGYIPDYSMD
+828 
-839 IMTAKIAPYD
+839 
-849 IDPSI
+849 
-854 EKLNAKIESI
+854 
-864 VAAENP
+864 
-870 DVVVVVA
+870 
-877 HASPRGLANS
+877 
-887 VNSELVDLVVGGH
+887 
-900 SHSVSYGVADNG
+900 
-912 VAYIQGNCQAKGY
+912 
-925 ANAKIQFNTET
+925 
-936 KEVTVVNP
+936 
-944 SYVNTTGRDNTQNLY
+944 
-959 DTEGNTKLDPT
+959 
-970 VLAIS
+970 
-975 HASWDAVKGDMSE
+975 
-988 VLGVADQSITRRAPI
+988 
-1003 GNSSS
+1003 
-1008 TIAGNWLTGLM
+1008 
-1019 LEATKELNTVVAFTN
+1019 
-1034 SGGIRCDLLANEGET
+1034 
-1049 TRTVTVGDIYAITP
+1049 
-1063 FGNRL
+1063 
-1068 YTYDLTG
+1068 
-1075 AELAATVEN
+1075 
-1084 SFKNSNYGDQF
+1084 
-1095 SGMVVKYTAEP
+1095 
-1106 DGKDENGRPVRG
+1106 
-1118 ARTVV
+1118 
-1123 SIVLDD
+1123 
-1129 GTVVDIKDN
+1129 
-1138 TKTYR
+1138 
-1143 VAVNEYCATLPGSV
+1143 
-1157 FENKTPVQNVNEAP
+1157 VQ
-1171 IDNISAI
+1171 
-1178 EALRAIG
+1178 
-1185 KANNGKLPLDLTERC
+1185 
-1200 VKVELVE
+1200 VE

-1252 AMVATVLYRQA
+1252 AMVATILYRQA

>member
-1 MVVFCHD
+1 
-8 FQNVQRSCN
+8 
-17 YKQRSLEM
+17 M

-71 APIEDD
+71 APVADD

-87 VSIMT
+87 VSILT

-102 WNSYTNSALNN
+102 WNSYTNSALSN

-264 FGHTDN
+264 FGHPDN
-270 AEKSYVYEWENYYGK
+270 TEKSYVYEWENYYGK

-297 MHSGEGNPDVYNQE
+297 MHSGEGNPDIYNQE

-365 TKGADGKVS
+365 TKGADGKVT

-383 PLNSALGKDIR
+383 PLNSALGKDENGRDIR
-394 VTSPD
+394 VPSPD

-404 ANYDGLKTLITPLFE
+404 PNYDGLKDLITPLFE

-431 VSGTWDTISNY
+431 VSGEWDTISNY

-468 PTKEHVISMTT
+468 PTKEHVVSMTT

-513 NNTLYMIRMTGAQL
+513 NNTLYMIKMTGAQL
-527 KSWMQRT
+527 KSWMQHT
-534 AQNYRVNDD
+534 AQNYRVKDN
-543 GQVGGGGFGCD
+543 GQLGGGGFGCD

-569 GQRVQNITYA
+569 NQRVQNITYA
-579 DGTPVKDDDTIYACL
+579 DGTAVKDDDTIYACL

-609 WFASTGITSN
+609 WFASTGITS
-619 SEEALWDA
+619 SSDEVLWDA

-655 KDITPGR
+655 KGITPGR
-662 ETKWTIH
+662 ETKWAVH

-707 IANAVNEARA
+707 IANVVNEARA

-742 YGSALRAAFDAMG
+742 YGNALRAAFDAMG

-767 WNVKTYAADEDGTM
+767 WNVKAYAADENGTM

-805 GTTNRASFVKDYV
+805 DTTNRASFVKDYV

-1008 TIAGNWLTGLM
+1008 TIAGNWLAGLM

-1129 GTVVDIKDN
+1129 GTVVDIKDD

>member
-1 MVVFCHD
+1 
-8 FQNVQRSCN
+8 
-17 YKQRSLEM
+17 M

-71 APIEDD
+71 APVADD

-87 VSIMT
+87 VSILT

-102 WNSYTNSALNN
+102 WDSYKNSALSN

-264 FGHTDN
+264 FGHPDN
-270 AEKSYVYEWENYYGK
+270 TEKSYVYEWENYYGK

-297 MHSGEGNPDVYNQE
+297 MHSGEGNPDIYNQE

-365 TKGADGKVS
+365 TKGADGKVT

-383 PLNSALGKDIR
+383 PLNSALGKDENGRDIR
-394 VTSPD
+394 VPSPD

-404 ANYDGLKTLITPLFE
+404 PNYDGLKDLITPLFE

-527 KSWMQRT
+527 KSWMQHT
-534 AQNYRVNDD
+534 AQNYRVKDD
-543 GQVGGGGFGCD
+543 GQLGGGGFGCD
-554 TFYGVNYDVYVGNPD
+554 TFYGVNYDVYVGKPD

-579 DGTPVKDDDTIYACL
+579 DGTPVKDDDMIYACL

-609 WFASTGITSN
+609 WFASTGITSS
-619 SEEALWDA
+619 SEEVLWDA
-627 TISER
+627 TVSER

-662 ETKWTIH
+662 ETKWT
-669 AEANPVK
+669 
-676 TIEVFETT
+676 
-684 DVHGYLVDTSSGNE
+684 
-698 STFQYRMAY
+698 
-707 IANAVNEARA
+707 
-717 NAENDAVLLLD
+717 
-728 GGDIYQGTPVSNLT
+728 
-742 YGSALRAAFDAMG
+742 
-755 YDAVSL
+755 
-761 GNHEFD
+761 
-767 WNVKTYAADEDGTM
+767 
-781 PAYEIGEFKGD
+781 
-792 SNIPVLAYNLYDA
+792 
-805 GTTNRASFVKDYV
+805 
-818 IVDKAGVKVA
+818 
-828 LVGYIPDYSMD
+828 
-839 IMTAKIAPYD
+839 
-849 IDPSI
+849 
-854 EKLNAKIESI
+854 
-864 VAAENP
+864 
-870 DVVVVVA
+870 
-877 HASPRGLANS
+877 
-887 VNSELVDLVVGGH
+887 
-900 SHSVSYGVADNG
+900 
-912 VAYIQGNCQAKGY
+912 
-925 ANAKIQFNTET
+925 
-936 KEVTVVNP
+936 
-944 SYVNTTGRDNTQNLY
+944 
-959 DTEGNTKLDPT
+959 
-970 VLAIS
+970 
-975 HASWDAVKGDMSE
+975 
-988 VLGVADQSITRRAPI
+988 
-1003 GNSSS
+1003 
-1008 TIAGNWLTGLM
+1008 
-1019 LEATKELNTVVAFTN
+1019 
-1034 SGGIRCDLLANEGET
+1034 
-1049 TRTVTVGDIYAITP
+1049 
-1063 FGNRL
+1063 
-1068 YTYDLTG
+1068 
-1075 AELAATVEN
+1075 
-1084 SFKNSNYGDQF
+1084 
-1095 SGMVVKYTAEP
+1095 
-1106 DGKDENGRPVRG
+1106 
-1118 ARTVV
+1118 
-1123 SIVLDD
+1123 
-1129 GTVVDIKDN
+1129 
-1138 TKTYR
+1138 
-1143 VAVNEYCATLPGSV
+1143 
-1157 FENKTPVQNVNEAP
+1157 VQ
-1171 IDNISAI
+1171 
-1178 EALRAIG
+1178 
-1185 KANNGKLPLDLTERC
+1185 
-1200 VKVELVE
+1200 VE

-1236 VGFGD
+1236 VGYGD

>member
-1 MVVFCHD
+1 
-8 FQNVQRSCN
+8 
-17 YKQRSLEM
+17 M

-297 MHSGEGNPDVYNQE
+297 MHSGEGNPDIYNQE

-365 TKGADGKVS
+365 TKGADGKVT

-383 PLNSALGKDIR
+383 PLNSALGKDENGRDIR
-394 VTSPD
+394 VPSPD

-404 ANYDGLKTLITPLFE
+404 PNYDGLKDLITPLFE

-468 PTKEHVISMTT
+468 PTKEHVVSMTT

-527 KSWMQRT
+527 KSWMQHT
-534 AQNYRVNDD
+534 AQNYRVNDN

-554 TFYGVNYDVYVGNPD
+554 TFYGVNYDVYVGKPD

-579 DGTPVKDDDTIYACL
+579 DGTAVKDDDMIYACL

-609 WFASTGITSN
+609 WFASTGITSS
-619 SEEALWDA
+619 SEEVLWDA
-627 TISER
+627 TVSER

-662 ETKWTIH
+662 ETKWT
-669 AEANPVK
+669 
-676 TIEVFETT
+676 
-684 DVHGYLVDTSSGNE
+684 
-698 STFQYRMAY
+698 
-707 IANAVNEARA
+707 
-717 NAENDAVLLLD
+717 
-728 GGDIYQGTPVSNLT
+728 
-742 YGSALRAAFDAMG
+742 
-755 YDAVSL
+755 
-761 GNHEFD
+761 
-767 WNVKTYAADEDGTM
+767 
-781 PAYEIGEFKGD
+781 
-792 SNIPVLAYNLYDA
+792 
-805 GTTNRASFVKDYV
+805 
-818 IVDKAGVKVA
+818 
-828 LVGYIPDYSMD
+828 
-839 IMTAKIAPYD
+839 
-849 IDPSI
+849 
-854 EKLNAKIESI
+854 
-864 VAAENP
+864 
-870 DVVVVVA
+870 
-877 HASPRGLANS
+877 
-887 VNSELVDLVVGGH
+887 
-900 SHSVSYGVADNG
+900 
-912 VAYIQGNCQAKGY
+912 
-925 ANAKIQFNTET
+925 
-936 KEVTVVNP
+936 
-944 SYVNTTGRDNTQNLY
+944 
-959 DTEGNTKLDPT
+959 
-970 VLAIS
+970 
-975 HASWDAVKGDMSE
+975 
-988 VLGVADQSITRRAPI
+988 
-1003 GNSSS
+1003 
-1008 TIAGNWLTGLM
+1008 
-1019 LEATKELNTVVAFTN
+1019 
-1034 SGGIRCDLLANEGET
+1034 
-1049 TRTVTVGDIYAITP
+1049 
-1063 FGNRL
+1063 
-1068 YTYDLTG
+1068 
-1075 AELAATVEN
+1075 
-1084 SFKNSNYGDQF
+1084 
-1095 SGMVVKYTAEP
+1095 
-1106 DGKDENGRPVRG
+1106 
-1118 ARTVV
+1118 
-1123 SIVLDD
+1123 
-1129 GTVVDIKDN
+1129 
-1138 TKTYR
+1138 
-1143 VAVNEYCATLPGSV
+1143 
-1157 FENKTPVQNVNEAP
+1157 VQ
-1171 IDNISAI
+1171 
-1178 EALRAIG
+1178 
-1185 KANNGKLPLDLTERC
+1185 
-1200 VKVELVE
+1200 VE

-1236 VGFGD
+1236 VGYGD

>member
-1 MVVFCHD
+1 
-8 FQNVQRSCN
+8 
-17 YKQRSLEM
+17 M

-71 APIEDD
+71 APVADD

-87 VSIMT
+87 VSILT

-102 WNSYTNSALNN
+102 WDSYKNSALSN

-264 FGHTDN
+264 FGHPDN
-270 AEKSYVYEWENYYGK
+270 TEKSYVYEWENYYGK

-297 MHSGEGNPDVYNQE
+297 MHSGEGNPDIYNQE

-609 WFASTGITSN
+609 WFASTGITSS

-627 TISER
+627 TVSER

-662 ETKWTIH
+662 ETKWT
-669 AEANPVK
+669 
-676 TIEVFETT
+676 
-684 DVHGYLVDTSSGNE
+684 
-698 STFQYRMAY
+698 
-707 IANAVNEARA
+707 
-717 NAENDAVLLLD
+717 
-728 GGDIYQGTPVSNLT
+728 
-742 YGSALRAAFDAMG
+742 
-755 YDAVSL
+755 
-761 GNHEFD
+761 
-767 WNVKTYAADEDGTM
+767 
-781 PAYEIGEFKGD
+781 
-792 SNIPVLAYNLYDA
+792 
-805 GTTNRASFVKDYV
+805 
-818 IVDKAGVKVA
+818 
-828 LVGYIPDYSMD
+828 
-839 IMTAKIAPYD
+839 
-849 IDPSI
+849 
-854 EKLNAKIESI
+854 
-864 VAAENP
+864 
-870 DVVVVVA
+870 
-877 HASPRGLANS
+877 
-887 VNSELVDLVVGGH
+887 
-900 SHSVSYGVADNG
+900 
-912 VAYIQGNCQAKGY
+912 
-925 ANAKIQFNTET
+925 
-936 KEVTVVNP
+936 
-944 SYVNTTGRDNTQNLY
+944 
-959 DTEGNTKLDPT
+959 
-970 VLAIS
+970 
-975 HASWDAVKGDMSE
+975 
-988 VLGVADQSITRRAPI
+988 
-1003 GNSSS
+1003 
-1008 TIAGNWLTGLM
+1008 
-1019 LEATKELNTVVAFTN
+1019 
-1034 SGGIRCDLLANEGET
+1034 
-1049 TRTVTVGDIYAITP
+1049 
-1063 FGNRL
+1063 
-1068 YTYDLTG
+1068 
-1075 AELAATVEN
+1075 
-1084 SFKNSNYGDQF
+1084 
-1095 SGMVVKYTAEP
+1095 
-1106 DGKDENGRPVRG
+1106 
-1118 ARTVV
+1118 
-1123 SIVLDD
+1123 
-1129 GTVVDIKDN
+1129 
-1138 TKTYR
+1138 
-1143 VAVNEYCATLPGSV
+1143 
-1157 FENKTPVQNVNEAP
+1157 VQ
-1171 IDNISAI
+1171 
-1178 EALRAIG
+1178 
-1185 KANNGKLPLDLTERC
+1185 
-1200 VKVELVE
+1200 VE

-1335 SNFTDASSVQSYA
+1335 SSFTDASSVQSYA

>member
-1 MVVFCHD
+1 
-8 FQNVQRSCN
+8 
-17 YKQRSLEM
+17 M

-297 MHSGEGNPDVYNQE
+297 MHSGEGNPDIYNQE

-365 TKGADGKVS
+365 TKGADGKVT

-383 PLNSALGKDIR
+383 PLSSALGKDENGKDIR
-394 VTSPD
+394 VPSPD

-404 ANYDGLKTLITPLFE
+404 PNYDGLKDLITPLFE

-442 YLTQSDS
+442 YLEQSDS

-468 PTKEHVISMTT
+468 PTKEHVVSMTT

-527 KSWMQRT
+527 KSWMQHT

-554 TFYGVNYDVYVGNPD
+554 TFYGVNYDVYVGKPD

-609 WFASTGITSN
+609 WFASTGIPSS
-619 SEEALWDA
+619 SEEVLWDA
-627 TISER
+627 TVSER

-662 ETKWTIH
+662 ETKWT
-669 AEANPVK
+669 
-676 TIEVFETT
+676 
-684 DVHGYLVDTSSGNE
+684 
-698 STFQYRMAY
+698 
-707 IANAVNEARA
+707 
-717 NAENDAVLLLD
+717 
-728 GGDIYQGTPVSNLT
+728 
-742 YGSALRAAFDAMG
+742 
-755 YDAVSL
+755 
-761 GNHEFD
+761 
-767 WNVKTYAADEDGTM
+767 
-781 PAYEIGEFKGD
+781 
-792 SNIPVLAYNLYDA
+792 
-805 GTTNRASFVKDYV
+805 
-818 IVDKAGVKVA
+818 
-828 LVGYIPDYSMD
+828 
-839 IMTAKIAPYD
+839 
-849 IDPSI
+849 
-854 EKLNAKIESI
+854 
-864 VAAENP
+864 
-870 DVVVVVA
+870 
-877 HASPRGLANS
+877 
-887 VNSELVDLVVGGH
+887 
-900 SHSVSYGVADNG
+900 
-912 VAYIQGNCQAKGY
+912 
-925 ANAKIQFNTET
+925 
-936 KEVTVVNP
+936 
-944 SYVNTTGRDNTQNLY
+944 
-959 DTEGNTKLDPT
+959 
-970 VLAIS
+970 
-975 HASWDAVKGDMSE
+975 
-988 VLGVADQSITRRAPI
+988 
-1003 GNSSS
+1003 
-1008 TIAGNWLTGLM
+1008 
-1019 LEATKELNTVVAFTN
+1019 
-1034 SGGIRCDLLANEGET
+1034 
-1049 TRTVTVGDIYAITP
+1049 
-1063 FGNRL
+1063 
-1068 YTYDLTG
+1068 
-1075 AELAATVEN
+1075 
-1084 SFKNSNYGDQF
+1084 
-1095 SGMVVKYTAEP
+1095 
-1106 DGKDENGRPVRG
+1106 
-1118 ARTVV
+1118 
-1123 SIVLDD
+1123 
-1129 GTVVDIKDN
+1129 
-1138 TKTYR
+1138 
-1143 VAVNEYCATLPGSV
+1143 
-1157 FENKTPVQNVNEAP
+1157 VQ
-1171 IDNISAI
+1171 
-1178 EALRAIG
+1178 
-1185 KANNGKLPLDLTERC
+1185 
-1200 VKVELVE
+1200 VE

>member
-1 MVVFCHD
+1 
-8 FQNVQRSCN
+8 
-17 YKQRSLEM
+17 M

-71 APIEDD
+71 APVADD

-87 VSIMT
+87 VSILT

-102 WNSYTNSALNN
+102 WNSYTNSALSN

-264 FGHTDN
+264 FGHPDN
-270 AEKSYVYEWENYYGK
+270 TEKSYVYEWENYYGK

-297 MHSGEGNPDVYNQE
+297 MHSGEGNPDIYNQE

-365 TKGADGKVS
+365 TKGADGKVT

-383 PLNSALGKDIR
+383 PLNSALGKDENGRDIR
-394 VTSPD
+394 VPSPD

-404 ANYDGLKTLITPLFE
+404 PNYDGLKDLITPLFE

-431 VSGTWDTISNY
+431 VSGEWDTISNY

-468 PTKEHVISMTT
+468 PTKEHVVSMTT

-513 NNTLYMIRMTGAQL
+513 NNTLYMIKMTGAQL
-527 KSWMQRT
+527 KSWMQHT
-534 AQNYRVNDD
+534 AQNYRVKDN
-543 GQVGGGGFGCD
+543 GQLGGGGFGCD

-569 GQRVQNITYA
+569 NQRVQNITYA
-579 DGTPVKDDDTIYACL
+579 DGTAVKDDDTIYACL

-609 WFASTGITSN
+609 WFASTGITS
-619 SEEALWDA
+619 SSDEVLWDA

-662 ETKWTIH
+662 ETKWAVH

-707 IANAVNEARA
+707 IANVVNEARA

-742 YGSALRAAFDAMG
+742 YGNALRAAFDAMG

-767 WNVKTYAADEDGTM
+767 WNVKAYAADENGTM

-805 GTTNRASFVKDYV
+805 DTTNRASFVKDYV

-1008 TIAGNWLTGLM
+1008 TIAGNWLAGLM

-1171 IDNISAI
+1171 VDNISAI

-1236 VGFGD
+1236 VGYGD

-1268 TGTST
+1268 TGSST

>member
-1 MVVFCHD
+1 
-8 FQNVQRSCN
+8 
-17 YKQRSLEM
+17 M

-71 APIEDD
+71 APVADD

-87 VSIMT
+87 VSILT

-102 WNSYTNSALNN
+102 WNSYTNSALSN

-264 FGHTDN
+264 FGHPDN
-270 AEKSYVYEWENYYGK
+270 TEKSYVYEWENYYGK

-297 MHSGEGNPDVYNQE
+297 MHSGEGNPDIYNQE

-365 TKGADGKVS
+365 TKGADGKVT

-383 PLNSALGKDIR
+383 PLNSALGKDENGRDIR
-394 VTSPD
+394 VPSPD

-404 ANYDGLKTLITPLFE
+404 PNYDGLKNLITPLFE

-527 KSWMQRT
+527 KSWMQHT
-534 AQNYRVNDD
+534 AQNYRVKDN
-543 GQVGGGGFGCD
+543 GQLGGGGFGCD
-554 TFYGVNYDVYVGNPD
+554 TFYGVNYDVYVGKPD

-579 DGTPVKDDDTIYACL
+579 DGTPVKDDDMIYACL

-609 WFASTGITSN
+609 WFASTGITSS
-619 SEEALWDA
+619 SEEVLWDA
-627 TISER
+627 TVSER

-662 ETKWTIH
+662 ETKWT
-669 AEANPVK
+669 
-676 TIEVFETT
+676 
-684 DVHGYLVDTSSGNE
+684 
-698 STFQYRMAY
+698 
-707 IANAVNEARA
+707 
-717 NAENDAVLLLD
+717 
-728 GGDIYQGTPVSNLT
+728 
-742 YGSALRAAFDAMG
+742 
-755 YDAVSL
+755 
-761 GNHEFD
+761 
-767 WNVKTYAADEDGTM
+767 
-781 PAYEIGEFKGD
+781 
-792 SNIPVLAYNLYDA
+792 
-805 GTTNRASFVKDYV
+805 
-818 IVDKAGVKVA
+818 
-828 LVGYIPDYSMD
+828 
-839 IMTAKIAPYD
+839 
-849 IDPSI
+849 
-854 EKLNAKIESI
+854 
-864 VAAENP
+864 
-870 DVVVVVA
+870 
-877 HASPRGLANS
+877 
-887 VNSELVDLVVGGH
+887 
-900 SHSVSYGVADNG
+900 
-912 VAYIQGNCQAKGY
+912 
-925 ANAKIQFNTET
+925 
-936 KEVTVVNP
+936 
-944 SYVNTTGRDNTQNLY
+944 
-959 DTEGNTKLDPT
+959 
-970 VLAIS
+970 
-975 HASWDAVKGDMSE
+975 
-988 VLGVADQSITRRAPI
+988 
-1003 GNSSS
+1003 
-1008 TIAGNWLTGLM
+1008 
-1019 LEATKELNTVVAFTN
+1019 
-1034 SGGIRCDLLANEGET
+1034 
-1049 TRTVTVGDIYAITP
+1049 
-1063 FGNRL
+1063 
-1068 YTYDLTG
+1068 
-1075 AELAATVEN
+1075 
-1084 SFKNSNYGDQF
+1084 
-1095 SGMVVKYTAEP
+1095 
-1106 DGKDENGRPVRG
+1106 
-1118 ARTVV
+1118 
-1123 SIVLDD
+1123 
-1129 GTVVDIKDN
+1129 
-1138 TKTYR
+1138 
-1143 VAVNEYCATLPGSV
+1143 
-1157 FENKTPVQNVNEAP
+1157 VQ
-1171 IDNISAI
+1171 
-1178 EALRAIG
+1178 
-1185 KANNGKLPLDLTERC
+1185 
-1200 VKVELVE
+1200 VE

-1236 VGFGD
+1236 VGYGD

>member
-1 MVVFCHD
+1 
-8 FQNVQRSCN
+8 
-17 YKQRSLEM
+17 M

-87 VSIMT
+87 VSILT

-102 WNSYTNSALNN
+102 WNSYTNSALSN

-264 FGHTDN
+264 FGHPDN
-270 AEKSYVYEWENYYGK
+270 TEKSYVYEWENYYGK

-297 MHSGEGNPDVYNQE
+297 MHSGEGNPDIYNQE

-365 TKGADGKVS
+365 TKGADGKVT

-383 PLNSALGKDIR
+383 PLNSALGKDENGRDIR
-394 VTSPD
+394 VPSPD

-404 ANYDGLKTLITPLFE
+404 PNYDGLKDLITPLFE

-468 PTKEHVISMTT
+468 PTKEHVVSMTT

-513 NNTLYMIRMTGAQL
+513 NNTLYMIKMTGAQL
-527 KSWMQRT
+527 KSWMQHT
-534 AQNYRVNDD
+534 AQNYRVNDN

-554 TFYGVNYDVYVGNPD
+554 TFYGVNYDVYVGKPD

-579 DGTPVKDDDTIYACL
+579 DGTPVKDDDMIYACL

-609 WFASTGITSN
+609 WFASTGITSS
-619 SEEALWDA
+619 SEEVLWDA
-627 TISER
+627 TVSER

-662 ETKWTIH
+662 ETKWT
-669 AEANPVK
+669 
-676 TIEVFETT
+676 
-684 DVHGYLVDTSSGNE
+684 
-698 STFQYRMAY
+698 
-707 IANAVNEARA
+707 
-717 NAENDAVLLLD
+717 
-728 GGDIYQGTPVSNLT
+728 
-742 YGSALRAAFDAMG
+742 
-755 YDAVSL
+755 
-761 GNHEFD
+761 
-767 WNVKTYAADEDGTM
+767 
-781 PAYEIGEFKGD
+781 
-792 SNIPVLAYNLYDA
+792 
-805 GTTNRASFVKDYV
+805 
-818 IVDKAGVKVA
+818 
-828 LVGYIPDYSMD
+828 
-839 IMTAKIAPYD
+839 
-849 IDPSI
+849 
-854 EKLNAKIESI
+854 
-864 VAAENP
+864 
-870 DVVVVVA
+870 
-877 HASPRGLANS
+877 
-887 VNSELVDLVVGGH
+887 
-900 SHSVSYGVADNG
+900 
-912 VAYIQGNCQAKGY
+912 
-925 ANAKIQFNTET
+925 
-936 KEVTVVNP
+936 
-944 SYVNTTGRDNTQNLY
+944 
-959 DTEGNTKLDPT
+959 
-970 VLAIS
+970 
-975 HASWDAVKGDMSE
+975 
-988 VLGVADQSITRRAPI
+988 
-1003 GNSSS
+1003 
-1008 TIAGNWLTGLM
+1008 
-1019 LEATKELNTVVAFTN
+1019 
-1034 SGGIRCDLLANEGET
+1034 
-1049 TRTVTVGDIYAITP
+1049 
-1063 FGNRL
+1063 
-1068 YTYDLTG
+1068 
-1075 AELAATVEN
+1075 
-1084 SFKNSNYGDQF
+1084 
-1095 SGMVVKYTAEP
+1095 
-1106 DGKDENGRPVRG
+1106 
-1118 ARTVV
+1118 
-1123 SIVLDD
+1123 
-1129 GTVVDIKDN
+1129 
-1138 TKTYR
+1138 
-1143 VAVNEYCATLPGSV
+1143 
-1157 FENKTPVQNVNEAP
+1157 VQ
-1171 IDNISAI
+1171 
-1178 EALRAIG
+1178 
-1185 KANNGKLPLDLTERC
+1185 
-1200 VKVELVE
+1200 VE

-1236 VGFGD
+1236 VGYGD

>member
-1 MVVFCHD
+1 MATFTNQATLTYNGGTVNSNIVTGELVQVLTASKTAAAESYRTGDLVTYVV
-8 FQNVQRSCN
+8 QLRST
-17 YKQRSLEM
+17 
-25 KHIAKRLLSL
+25 
-35 LLVVCLVLSVAVIP
+35 
-49 AGAAETK
+49 GAA
-56 LTSVYASYA
+56 
-65 AEGHTN
+65 
-71 APIEDD
+71 
-77 VFEAKSDSIT
+77 
-87 VSIMT
+87 
-92 TTDMHGRAYD
+92 
-102 WNSYTNSALNN
+102 
-113 NFLQAAK
+113 
-120 LVAERRAAVDDSILI
+120 
-135 DVGDILQGSALS
+135 
-147 SYNILQEGGEN
+147 
-158 SPMATALRYIG
+158 ALRYIG

-297 MHSGEGNPDVYNQE
+297 MHSGEGNPDIYNQE

-365 TKGADGKVS
+365 TKGADGKVT

-468 PTKEHVISMTT
+468 PTKEHVVSMTT

-513 NNTLYMIRMTGAQL
+513 NNTLYMIKMTGAQL
-527 KSWMQRT
+527 KSWMQHT
-534 AQNYRVNDD
+534 AQNYRVNDN
-543 GQVGGGGFGCD
+543 GQLGGGGFGCD
-554 TFYGVNYDVYVGNPD
+554 TFYGVNYDVYVGKPD

-579 DGTPVKDDDTIYACL
+579 DGTPVKDDDMIYACL

-609 WFASTGITSN
+609 WFASTGITSS
-619 SEEALWDA
+619 SEEVLWDA
-627 TISER
+627 TVSER

-662 ETKWTIH
+662 ETKWT
-669 AEANPVK
+669 
-676 TIEVFETT
+676 
-684 DVHGYLVDTSSGNE
+684 
-698 STFQYRMAY
+698 
-707 IANAVNEARA
+707 
-717 NAENDAVLLLD
+717 
-728 GGDIYQGTPVSNLT
+728 
-742 YGSALRAAFDAMG
+742 
-755 YDAVSL
+755 
-761 GNHEFD
+761 
-767 WNVKTYAADEDGTM
+767 
-781 PAYEIGEFKGD
+781 
-792 SNIPVLAYNLYDA
+792 
-805 GTTNRASFVKDYV
+805 
-818 IVDKAGVKVA
+818 
-828 LVGYIPDYSMD
+828 
-839 IMTAKIAPYD
+839 
-849 IDPSI
+849 
-854 EKLNAKIESI
+854 
-864 VAAENP
+864 
-870 DVVVVVA
+870 
-877 HASPRGLANS
+877 
-887 VNSELVDLVVGGH
+887 
-900 SHSVSYGVADNG
+900 
-912 VAYIQGNCQAKGY
+912 
-925 ANAKIQFNTET
+925 
-936 KEVTVVNP
+936 
-944 SYVNTTGRDNTQNLY
+944 
-959 DTEGNTKLDPT
+959 
-970 VLAIS
+970 
-975 HASWDAVKGDMSE
+975 
-988 VLGVADQSITRRAPI
+988 
-1003 GNSSS
+1003 
-1008 TIAGNWLTGLM
+1008 
-1019 LEATKELNTVVAFTN
+1019 
-1034 SGGIRCDLLANEGET
+1034 
-1049 TRTVTVGDIYAITP
+1049 
-1063 FGNRL
+1063 
-1068 YTYDLTG
+1068 
-1075 AELAATVEN
+1075 
-1084 SFKNSNYGDQF
+1084 
-1095 SGMVVKYTAEP
+1095 
-1106 DGKDENGRPVRG
+1106 
-1118 ARTVV
+1118 
-1123 SIVLDD
+1123 
-1129 GTVVDIKDN
+1129 
-1138 TKTYR
+1138 
-1143 VAVNEYCATLPGSV
+1143 
-1157 FENKTPVQNVNEAP
+1157 VQ
-1171 IDNISAI
+1171 
-1178 EALRAIG
+1178 
-1185 KANNGKLPLDLTERC
+1185 
-1200 VKVELVE
+1200 VE

-1236 VGFGD
+1236 VGYGD

>member
-1 MVVFCHD
+1 
-8 FQNVQRSCN
+8 
-17 YKQRSLEM
+17 M

-297 MHSGEGNPDVYNQE
+297 MHSGEGNPDIYNQE

-365 TKGADGKVS
+365 TKGADGKVT

-383 PLNSALGKDIR
+383 PLSSALGKDENGKDIR
-394 VTSPD
+394 VPSPD

-404 ANYDGLKTLITPLFE
+404 PNYDGLKDLITPLFE

-442 YLTQSDS
+442 YLEQSDS

-468 PTKEHVISMTT
+468 PTKEHVVSMTT

-527 KSWMQRT
+527 KSWMQHT
-534 AQNYRVNDD
+534 AQTYRINDN

-554 TFYGVNYDVYVGNPD
+554 SFYGVNYDVYVGKPD

-609 WFASTGITSN
+609 WFASTGITSS
-619 SEEALWDA
+619 SEEVLWDA
-627 TISER
+627 TVSER

-662 ETKWTIH
+662 ETKWT
-669 AEANPVK
+669 
-676 TIEVFETT
+676 
-684 DVHGYLVDTSSGNE
+684 
-698 STFQYRMAY
+698 
-707 IANAVNEARA
+707 
-717 NAENDAVLLLD
+717 
-728 GGDIYQGTPVSNLT
+728 
-742 YGSALRAAFDAMG
+742 
-755 YDAVSL
+755 
-761 GNHEFD
+761 
-767 WNVKTYAADEDGTM
+767 
-781 PAYEIGEFKGD
+781 
-792 SNIPVLAYNLYDA
+792 
-805 GTTNRASFVKDYV
+805 
-818 IVDKAGVKVA
+818 
-828 LVGYIPDYSMD
+828 
-839 IMTAKIAPYD
+839 
-849 IDPSI
+849 
-854 EKLNAKIESI
+854 
-864 VAAENP
+864 
-870 DVVVVVA
+870 
-877 HASPRGLANS
+877 
-887 VNSELVDLVVGGH
+887 
-900 SHSVSYGVADNG
+900 
-912 VAYIQGNCQAKGY
+912 
-925 ANAKIQFNTET
+925 
-936 KEVTVVNP
+936 
-944 SYVNTTGRDNTQNLY
+944 
-959 DTEGNTKLDPT
+959 
-970 VLAIS
+970 
-975 HASWDAVKGDMSE
+975 
-988 VLGVADQSITRRAPI
+988 
-1003 GNSSS
+1003 
-1008 TIAGNWLTGLM
+1008 
-1019 LEATKELNTVVAFTN
+1019 
-1034 SGGIRCDLLANEGET
+1034 
-1049 TRTVTVGDIYAITP
+1049 
-1063 FGNRL
+1063 
-1068 YTYDLTG
+1068 
-1075 AELAATVEN
+1075 
-1084 SFKNSNYGDQF
+1084 
-1095 SGMVVKYTAEP
+1095 
-1106 DGKDENGRPVRG
+1106 
-1118 ARTVV
+1118 
-1123 SIVLDD
+1123 
-1129 GTVVDIKDN
+1129 
-1138 TKTYR
+1138 
-1143 VAVNEYCATLPGSV
+1143 
-1157 FENKTPVQNVNEAP
+1157 VQ
-1171 IDNISAI
+1171 
-1178 EALRAIG
+1178 
-1185 KANNGKLPLDLTERC
+1185 
-1200 VKVELVE
+1200 VE

-1268 TGTST
+1268 TGSST

-1335 SNFTDASSVQSYA
+1335 SSFTDASSVQSYA

>member
-1 MVVFCHD
+1 
-8 FQNVQRSCN
+8 
-17 YKQRSLEM
+17 M

-297 MHSGEGNPDVYNQE
+297 MHSGEGNPDIYNQE

-365 TKGADGKVS
+365 TKGADGKVT

-383 PLNSALGKDIR
+383 PLSSALGKDENGKDIR
-394 VTSPD
+394 VPSPD

-404 ANYDGLKTLITPLFE
+404 PNYDGLKDLITPLFE

-442 YLTQSDS
+442 YLEQSDS

-468 PTKEHVISMTT
+468 PTKEHVVSMTT

-527 KSWMQRT
+527 KSWMQHT
-534 AQNYRVNDD
+534 AQTYRVNDN

-554 TFYGVNYDVYVGNPD
+554 SFYGVNYDVYVGKPD

-609 WFASTGITSN
+609 WFASTGITSS
-619 SEEALWDA
+619 SEEVLWDA
-627 TISER
+627 TVSER

-662 ETKWTIH
+662 ETKWT
-669 AEANPVK
+669 
-676 TIEVFETT
+676 
-684 DVHGYLVDTSSGNE
+684 
-698 STFQYRMAY
+698 
-707 IANAVNEARA
+707 
-717 NAENDAVLLLD
+717 
-728 GGDIYQGTPVSNLT
+728 
-742 YGSALRAAFDAMG
+742 
-755 YDAVSL
+755 
-761 GNHEFD
+761 
-767 WNVKTYAADEDGTM
+767 
-781 PAYEIGEFKGD
+781 
-792 SNIPVLAYNLYDA
+792 
-805 GTTNRASFVKDYV
+805 
-818 IVDKAGVKVA
+818 
-828 LVGYIPDYSMD
+828 
-839 IMTAKIAPYD
+839 
-849 IDPSI
+849 
-854 EKLNAKIESI
+854 
-864 VAAENP
+864 
-870 DVVVVVA
+870 
-877 HASPRGLANS
+877 
-887 VNSELVDLVVGGH
+887 
-900 SHSVSYGVADNG
+900 
-912 VAYIQGNCQAKGY
+912 
-925 ANAKIQFNTET
+925 
-936 KEVTVVNP
+936 
-944 SYVNTTGRDNTQNLY
+944 
-959 DTEGNTKLDPT
+959 
-970 VLAIS
+970 
-975 HASWDAVKGDMSE
+975 
-988 VLGVADQSITRRAPI
+988 
-1003 GNSSS
+1003 
-1008 TIAGNWLTGLM
+1008 
-1019 LEATKELNTVVAFTN
+1019 
-1034 SGGIRCDLLANEGET
+1034 
-1049 TRTVTVGDIYAITP
+1049 
-1063 FGNRL
+1063 
-1068 YTYDLTG
+1068 
-1075 AELAATVEN
+1075 
-1084 SFKNSNYGDQF
+1084 
-1095 SGMVVKYTAEP
+1095 
-1106 DGKDENGRPVRG
+1106 
-1118 ARTVV
+1118 
-1123 SIVLDD
+1123 
-1129 GTVVDIKDN
+1129 
-1138 TKTYR
+1138 
-1143 VAVNEYCATLPGSV
+1143 
-1157 FENKTPVQNVNEAP
+1157 VQ
-1171 IDNISAI
+1171 
-1178 EALRAIG
+1178 
-1185 KANNGKLPLDLTERC
+1185 
-1200 VKVELVE
+1200 VE

-1268 TGTST
+1268 TGSST

>member
-1 MVVFCHD
+1 
-8 FQNVQRSCN
+8 
-17 YKQRSLEM
+17 M

-71 APIEDD
+71 APVADD

-87 VSIMT
+87 VSILT

-102 WNSYTNSALNN
+102 WNSYTNSALSN

-264 FGHTDN
+264 FGHPDN
-270 AEKSYVYEWENYYGK
+270 TEKSYVYEWENYYGK

-297 MHSGEGNPDVYNQE
+297 MHSGEGNPDIYNQE

-365 TKGADGKVS
+365 TKGADGKVT

-383 PLNSALGKDIR
+383 PLNSALGKDENGKDIR

-468 PTKEHVISMTT
+468 PTKQHVISMTT

-662 ETKWTIH
+662 ETKWT
-669 AEANPVK
+669 
-676 TIEVFETT
+676 
-684 DVHGYLVDTSSGNE
+684 
-698 STFQYRMAY
+698 
-707 IANAVNEARA
+707 
-717 NAENDAVLLLD
+717 
-728 GGDIYQGTPVSNLT
+728 
-742 YGSALRAAFDAMG
+742 
-755 YDAVSL
+755 
-761 GNHEFD
+761 
-767 WNVKTYAADEDGTM
+767 
-781 PAYEIGEFKGD
+781 
-792 SNIPVLAYNLYDA
+792 
-805 GTTNRASFVKDYV
+805 
-818 IVDKAGVKVA
+818 
-828 LVGYIPDYSMD
+828 
-839 IMTAKIAPYD
+839 
-849 IDPSI
+849 
-854 EKLNAKIESI
+854 
-864 VAAENP
+864 
-870 DVVVVVA
+870 
-877 HASPRGLANS
+877 
-887 VNSELVDLVVGGH
+887 
-900 SHSVSYGVADNG
+900 
-912 VAYIQGNCQAKGY
+912 
-925 ANAKIQFNTET
+925 
-936 KEVTVVNP
+936 
-944 SYVNTTGRDNTQNLY
+944 
-959 DTEGNTKLDPT
+959 
-970 VLAIS
+970 
-975 HASWDAVKGDMSE
+975 
-988 VLGVADQSITRRAPI
+988 
-1003 GNSSS
+1003 
-1008 TIAGNWLTGLM
+1008 
-1019 LEATKELNTVVAFTN
+1019 
-1034 SGGIRCDLLANEGET
+1034 
-1049 TRTVTVGDIYAITP
+1049 
-1063 FGNRL
+1063 
-1068 YTYDLTG
+1068 
-1075 AELAATVEN
+1075 
-1084 SFKNSNYGDQF
+1084 
-1095 SGMVVKYTAEP
+1095 
-1106 DGKDENGRPVRG
+1106 
-1118 ARTVV
+1118 
-1123 SIVLDD
+1123 
-1129 GTVVDIKDN
+1129 
-1138 TKTYR
+1138 
-1143 VAVNEYCATLPGSV
+1143 
-1157 FENKTPVQNVNEAP
+1157 VQ
-1171 IDNISAI
+1171 
-1178 EALRAIG
+1178 
-1185 KANNGKLPLDLTERC
+1185 
-1200 VKVELVE
+1200 VE

-1236 VGFGD
+1236 VGYGD

>member
-1 MVVFCHD
+1 
-8 FQNVQRSCN
+8 
-17 YKQRSLEM
+17 M

-102 WNSYTNSALNN
+102 WNSYTNSALSN

-297 MHSGEGNPDVYNQE
+297 MHSGEGNPDIYNQE

-365 TKGADGKVS
+365 TKGADGKVT

-662 ETKWTIH
+662 ETKWT
-669 AEANPVK
+669 
-676 TIEVFETT
+676 
-684 DVHGYLVDTSSGNE
+684 
-698 STFQYRMAY
+698 
-707 IANAVNEARA
+707 
-717 NAENDAVLLLD
+717 
-728 GGDIYQGTPVSNLT
+728 
-742 YGSALRAAFDAMG
+742 
-755 YDAVSL
+755 
-761 GNHEFD
+761 
-767 WNVKTYAADEDGTM
+767 
-781 PAYEIGEFKGD
+781 
-792 SNIPVLAYNLYDA
+792 
-805 GTTNRASFVKDYV
+805 
-818 IVDKAGVKVA
+818 
-828 LVGYIPDYSMD
+828 
-839 IMTAKIAPYD
+839 
-849 IDPSI
+849 
-854 EKLNAKIESI
+854 
-864 VAAENP
+864 
-870 DVVVVVA
+870 
-877 HASPRGLANS
+877 
-887 VNSELVDLVVGGH
+887 
-900 SHSVSYGVADNG
+900 
-912 VAYIQGNCQAKGY
+912 
-925 ANAKIQFNTET
+925 
-936 KEVTVVNP
+936 
-944 SYVNTTGRDNTQNLY
+944 
-959 DTEGNTKLDPT
+959 
-970 VLAIS
+970 
-975 HASWDAVKGDMSE
+975 
-988 VLGVADQSITRRAPI
+988 
-1003 GNSSS
+1003 
-1008 TIAGNWLTGLM
+1008 
-1019 LEATKELNTVVAFTN
+1019 
-1034 SGGIRCDLLANEGET
+1034 
-1049 TRTVTVGDIYAITP
+1049 
-1063 FGNRL
+1063 
-1068 YTYDLTG
+1068 
-1075 AELAATVEN
+1075 
-1084 SFKNSNYGDQF
+1084 
-1095 SGMVVKYTAEP
+1095 
-1106 DGKDENGRPVRG
+1106 
-1118 ARTVV
+1118 
-1123 SIVLDD
+1123 
-1129 GTVVDIKDN
+1129 
-1138 TKTYR
+1138 
-1143 VAVNEYCATLPGSV
+1143 
-1157 FENKTPVQNVNEAP
+1157 VQ
-1171 IDNISAI
+1171 
-1178 EALRAIG
+1178 
-1185 KANNGKLPLDLTERC
+1185 
-1200 VKVELVE
+1200 VE

>member
-1 MVVFCHD
+1 
-8 FQNVQRSCN
+8 
-17 YKQRSLEM
+17 M

-297 MHSGEGNPDVYNQE
+297 MHSGEGNPDIYNQE

-346 NVLVMNGGGST
+346 DVLVMNGGGST

-365 TKGADGKVS
+365 TKGADGKVT

-383 PLNSALGKDIR
+383 PLNSALGKDENGRDIR
-394 VTSPD
+394 VPSPD

-404 ANYDGLKTLITPLFE
+404 LNYDGLKDLITPLFE

-468 PTKEHVISMTT
+468 PTKEHVVSMTT

-513 NNTLYMIRMTGAQL
+513 NNTLYMIKMTGAQL
-527 KSWMQRT
+527 KSWMQHT
-534 AQNYRVNDD
+534 AQNYRVNDN

-554 TFYGVNYDVYVGNPD
+554 TFYGVNYDVYVGKPD

-579 DGTPVKDDDTIYACL
+579 DGTPVKDDDMIYACL

-609 WFASTGITSN
+609 WFASTGITSS
-619 SEEALWDA
+619 SEEVLWDA
-627 TISER
+627 TVSER

-662 ETKWTIH
+662 ETKWT
-669 AEANPVK
+669 
-676 TIEVFETT
+676 
-684 DVHGYLVDTSSGNE
+684 
-698 STFQYRMAY
+698 
-707 IANAVNEARA
+707 
-717 NAENDAVLLLD
+717 
-728 GGDIYQGTPVSNLT
+728 
-742 YGSALRAAFDAMG
+742 
-755 YDAVSL
+755 
-761 GNHEFD
+761 
-767 WNVKTYAADEDGTM
+767 
-781 PAYEIGEFKGD
+781 
-792 SNIPVLAYNLYDA
+792 
-805 GTTNRASFVKDYV
+805 
-818 IVDKAGVKVA
+818 
-828 LVGYIPDYSMD
+828 
-839 IMTAKIAPYD
+839 
-849 IDPSI
+849 
-854 EKLNAKIESI
+854 
-864 VAAENP
+864 
-870 DVVVVVA
+870 
-877 HASPRGLANS
+877 
-887 VNSELVDLVVGGH
+887 
-900 SHSVSYGVADNG
+900 
-912 VAYIQGNCQAKGY
+912 
-925 ANAKIQFNTET
+925 
-936 KEVTVVNP
+936 
-944 SYVNTTGRDNTQNLY
+944 
-959 DTEGNTKLDPT
+959 
-970 VLAIS
+970 
-975 HASWDAVKGDMSE
+975 
-988 VLGVADQSITRRAPI
+988 
-1003 GNSSS
+1003 
-1008 TIAGNWLTGLM
+1008 
-1019 LEATKELNTVVAFTN
+1019 
-1034 SGGIRCDLLANEGET
+1034 
-1049 TRTVTVGDIYAITP
+1049 
-1063 FGNRL
+1063 
-1068 YTYDLTG
+1068 
-1075 AELAATVEN
+1075 
-1084 SFKNSNYGDQF
+1084 
-1095 SGMVVKYTAEP
+1095 
-1106 DGKDENGRPVRG
+1106 
-1118 ARTVV
+1118 
-1123 SIVLDD
+1123 
-1129 GTVVDIKDN
+1129 
-1138 TKTYR
+1138 
-1143 VAVNEYCATLPGSV
+1143 
-1157 FENKTPVQNVNEAP
+1157 VQ
-1171 IDNISAI
+1171 
-1178 EALRAIG
+1178 
-1185 KANNGKLPLDLTERC
+1185 
-1200 VKVELVE
+1200 VE

-1236 VGFGD
+1236 VGYGD

-1335 SNFTDASSVQSYA
+1335 SSFTDASSVQSYA

>member
-1 MVVFCHD
+1 
-8 FQNVQRSCN
+8 
-17 YKQRSLEM
+17 M

-71 APIEDD
+71 APVADD

-87 VSIMT
+87 VSILT

-102 WNSYTNSALNN
+102 WNSYTNSALSN

-264 FGHTDN
+264 FGHPDN
-270 AEKSYVYEWENYYGK
+270 TEKSYVYEWENYYGK

-297 MHSGEGNPDVYNQE
+297 MHSGEGNPDIYNQE

-365 TKGADGKVS
+365 TKGADGKVT

-383 PLNSALGKDIR
+383 PLNSALGKDENGRDIR
-394 VTSPD
+394 VPSPD

-404 ANYDGLKTLITPLFE
+404 PNYDGLKDLITPLFE

-513 NNTLYMIRMTGAQL
+513 NNTLYMIKMTGAQL
-527 KSWMQRT
+527 KSWMQHT
-534 AQNYRVNDD
+534 AQNYRVNDN
-543 GQVGGGGFGCD
+543 GQLGGGGFGCD
-554 TFYGVNYDVYVGNPD
+554 TFYGVNYDVYVGKPD

-579 DGTPVKDDDTIYACL
+579 DGTAVKDDDMIYACL

-609 WFASTGITSN
+609 WFASTGITSS
-619 SEEALWDA
+619 SEEVLWDA
-627 TISER
+627 TVSER

-662 ETKWTIH
+662 ETKWT
-669 AEANPVK
+669 
-676 TIEVFETT
+676 
-684 DVHGYLVDTSSGNE
+684 
-698 STFQYRMAY
+698 
-707 IANAVNEARA
+707 
-717 NAENDAVLLLD
+717 
-728 GGDIYQGTPVSNLT
+728 
-742 YGSALRAAFDAMG
+742 
-755 YDAVSL
+755 
-761 GNHEFD
+761 
-767 WNVKTYAADEDGTM
+767 
-781 PAYEIGEFKGD
+781 
-792 SNIPVLAYNLYDA
+792 
-805 GTTNRASFVKDYV
+805 
-818 IVDKAGVKVA
+818 
-828 LVGYIPDYSMD
+828 
-839 IMTAKIAPYD
+839 
-849 IDPSI
+849 
-854 EKLNAKIESI
+854 
-864 VAAENP
+864 
-870 DVVVVVA
+870 
-877 HASPRGLANS
+877 
-887 VNSELVDLVVGGH
+887 
-900 SHSVSYGVADNG
+900 
-912 VAYIQGNCQAKGY
+912 
-925 ANAKIQFNTET
+925 
-936 KEVTVVNP
+936 
-944 SYVNTTGRDNTQNLY
+944 
-959 DTEGNTKLDPT
+959 
-970 VLAIS
+970 
-975 HASWDAVKGDMSE
+975 
-988 VLGVADQSITRRAPI
+988 
-1003 GNSSS
+1003 
-1008 TIAGNWLTGLM
+1008 
-1019 LEATKELNTVVAFTN
+1019 
-1034 SGGIRCDLLANEGET
+1034 
-1049 TRTVTVGDIYAITP
+1049 
-1063 FGNRL
+1063 
-1068 YTYDLTG
+1068 
-1075 AELAATVEN
+1075 
-1084 SFKNSNYGDQF
+1084 
-1095 SGMVVKYTAEP
+1095 
-1106 DGKDENGRPVRG
+1106 
-1118 ARTVV
+1118 
-1123 SIVLDD
+1123 
-1129 GTVVDIKDN
+1129 
-1138 TKTYR
+1138 
-1143 VAVNEYCATLPGSV
+1143 
-1157 FENKTPVQNVNEAP
+1157 VQ
-1171 IDNISAI
+1171 
-1178 EALRAIG
+1178 
-1185 KANNGKLPLDLTERC
+1185 
-1200 VKVELVE
+1200 VE

-1236 VGFGD
+1236 VGYGD

-1335 SNFTDASSVQSYA
+1335 SSFTDASSVQSYA

>member
-1 MVVFCHD
+1 
-8 FQNVQRSCN
+8 
-17 YKQRSLEM
+17 M
-25 KHIAKRLLSL
+25 KHIAKRLLSF

-71 APIEDD
+71 APVADD

-120 LVAERRAAVDDSILI
+120 IIAERRAAVDDSILI

-201 AGQPVDVICSNVV
+201 VGQPVDVICSNVV

-264 FGHTDN
+264 FGHPDN
-270 AEKSYVYEWENYYGK
+270 TEKSYVYEWENYYGK

-297 MHSGEGNPDVYNQE
+297 MHSGEGNPDIYNQE

-346 NVLVMNGGGST
+346 DVLVMNGGGST

-365 TKGADGKVS
+365 KKGADGKVT
-374 VTAAESTMH
+374 VTAGESTMH
-383 PLNSALGKDIR
+383 PLGSALGKDENGKDIR
-394 VTSPD
+394 VPSPD

-404 ANYDGLKTLITPLFE
+404 PNYDGLKDLITPLFE

-479 PVAKRGWSV
+479 PVAKWGWSV

-534 AQNYRVNDD
+534 AQNYRVNDN
-543 GQVGGGGFGCD
+543 GQLGGGGFGCD

-579 DGTPVKDDDTIYACL
+579 DGTSVKDDDTIYACL

-609 WFASTGITSN
+609 WFASTGITSS

-707 IANAVNEARA
+707 IANVVNEARA

-767 WNVKTYAADEDGTM
+767 WDVKTYAADEDGTM
-781 PAYEIGEFKGD
+781 SAYEIGEFKGD
-792 SNIPVLAYNLYDA
+792 SDIPVLAYNLYDT

-900 SHSVSYGVADNG
+900 SHTVSYGVTDNG

-944 SYVNTTGRDNTQNLY
+944 SYVNTTGRDNTQNLF

-975 HASWDAVKGDMSE
+975 HASWDAVKDDMSE
-988 VLGVADQSITRRAPI
+988 VLGVADQSITRRARI

-1034 SGGIRCDLLANEGET
+1034 SGGIRCDLMANEGET

-1084 SFKNSNYGDQF
+1084 SFMNSNYGDQF

-1106 DGKDENGRPVRG
+1106 DGKDEEGRPVRG

-1171 IDNISAI
+1171 VDNISAI

-1236 VGFGD
+1236 IGYGD
-1241 GTFRPEAALSR
+1241 GTFRPEATLSR
-1252 AMVATVLYRQA
+1252 AMATTVLYRQA

-1268 TGTST
+1268 TGKST
-1273 FPDLKDDWYADAVAW
+1273 FPDLTQDWYADAVAW

-1325 NMDTTTTGDL
+1325 NMDTTVTGDL
-1335 SNFTDASSVQSYA
+1335 SSFTDASSVQSYA
-1348 TEPMTWAVG
+1348 AEPMTWAVG

-1386 LAALK
+1386 LAAMK

>member
-1 MVVFCHD
+1 
-8 FQNVQRSCN
+8 
-17 YKQRSLEM
+17 M

-71 APIEDD
+71 APVADD

-87 VSIMT
+87 VSILT

-102 WNSYTNSALNN
+102 WNSYTNSALSN

-264 FGHTDN
+264 FGHPDN
-270 AEKSYVYEWENYYGK
+270 TEKSYVYEWENYYGK

-297 MHSGEGNPDVYNQE
+297 MHSGEGNPDIYNQE

-365 TKGADGKVS
+365 TKGADGKVT

-383 PLNSALGKDIR
+383 PLNSALGKDENGRDIR
-394 VTSPD
+394 VPSPD

-404 ANYDGLKTLITPLFE
+404 PNYDGLKDLITPLFE

-431 VSGTWDTISNY
+431 VSGEWDTISNY

-468 PTKEHVISMTT
+468 PTKEHVVSMTT

-513 NNTLYMIRMTGAQL
+513 NNTLYMIKMTGAQL
-527 KSWMQRT
+527 KSWMQHT
-534 AQNYRVNDD
+534 AQNYRVNDN
-543 GQVGGGGFGCD
+543 GQLGGGGFGCD
-554 TFYGVNYDVYVGNPD
+554 TFYGVNYDVYVGKPD

-579 DGTPVKDDDTIYACL
+579 DGTPVKDDDMIYACL

-609 WFASTGITSN
+609 WFASTGITSS
-619 SEEALWDA
+619 SEEVLWDA
-627 TISER
+627 TVSER

-662 ETKWTIH
+662 ETKWT
-669 AEANPVK
+669 
-676 TIEVFETT
+676 
-684 DVHGYLVDTSSGNE
+684 
-698 STFQYRMAY
+698 
-707 IANAVNEARA
+707 
-717 NAENDAVLLLD
+717 
-728 GGDIYQGTPVSNLT
+728 
-742 YGSALRAAFDAMG
+742 
-755 YDAVSL
+755 
-761 GNHEFD
+761 
-767 WNVKTYAADEDGTM
+767 
-781 PAYEIGEFKGD
+781 
-792 SNIPVLAYNLYDA
+792 
-805 GTTNRASFVKDYV
+805 
-818 IVDKAGVKVA
+818 
-828 LVGYIPDYSMD
+828 
-839 IMTAKIAPYD
+839 
-849 IDPSI
+849 
-854 EKLNAKIESI
+854 
-864 VAAENP
+864 
-870 DVVVVVA
+870 
-877 HASPRGLANS
+877 
-887 VNSELVDLVVGGH
+887 
-900 SHSVSYGVADNG
+900 
-912 VAYIQGNCQAKGY
+912 
-925 ANAKIQFNTET
+925 
-936 KEVTVVNP
+936 
-944 SYVNTTGRDNTQNLY
+944 
-959 DTEGNTKLDPT
+959 
-970 VLAIS
+970 
-975 HASWDAVKGDMSE
+975 
-988 VLGVADQSITRRAPI
+988 
-1003 GNSSS
+1003 
-1008 TIAGNWLTGLM
+1008 
-1019 LEATKELNTVVAFTN
+1019 
-1034 SGGIRCDLLANEGET
+1034 
-1049 TRTVTVGDIYAITP
+1049 
-1063 FGNRL
+1063 
-1068 YTYDLTG
+1068 
-1075 AELAATVEN
+1075 
-1084 SFKNSNYGDQF
+1084 
-1095 SGMVVKYTAEP
+1095 
-1106 DGKDENGRPVRG
+1106 
-1118 ARTVV
+1118 
-1123 SIVLDD
+1123 
-1129 GTVVDIKDN
+1129 
-1138 TKTYR
+1138 
-1143 VAVNEYCATLPGSV
+1143 
-1157 FENKTPVQNVNEAP
+1157 VQ
-1171 IDNISAI
+1171 
-1178 EALRAIG
+1178 
-1185 KANNGKLPLDLTERC
+1185 
-1200 VKVELVE
+1200 VE

-1236 VGFGD
+1236 VGYGD

>member
-1 MVVFCHD
+1 
-8 FQNVQRSCN
+8 
-17 YKQRSLEM
+17 
-25 KHIAKRLLSL
+25 
-35 LLVVCLVLSVAVIP
+35 
-49 AGAAETK
+49 
-56 LTSVYASYA
+56 
-65 AEGHTN
+65 
-71 APIEDD
+71 
-77 VFEAKSDSIT
+77 
-87 VSIMT
+87 
-92 TTDMHGRAYD
+92 MHGRAYD
-102 WNSYTNSALNN
+102 WNSYTNSALSN

-264 FGHTDN
+264 FGHPDN
-270 AEKSYVYEWENYYGK
+270 TEKSYVYEWENYYGK

-297 MHSGEGNPDVYNQE
+297 MHSGEGNPDIYNQE

-365 TKGADGKVS
+365 TKGADGKVT

-383 PLNSALGKDIR
+383 PLNSALGKDENGRDIR
-394 VTSPD
+394 VPSPD

-404 ANYDGLKTLITPLFE
+404 PNYDGLKDLITPLFE

-527 KSWMQRT
+527 KSWMQHT
-534 AQNYRVNDD
+534 AQNYRVKDD
-543 GQVGGGGFGCD
+543 GQLGGGGFGCD

-569 GQRVQNITYA
+569 NQRVQNITYA
-579 DGTPVKDDDTIYACL
+579 DGTAVKDDDTIYACL

-609 WFASTGITSN
+609 WFASTGITS
-619 SEEALWDA
+619 SSDEVLWDA

-662 ETKWTIH
+662 ETKWAVH

-707 IANAVNEARA
+707 IANVVNEARA

-742 YGSALRAAFDAMG
+742 YGNALRAAFDAMG

-767 WNVKTYAADEDGTM
+767 WDVKAYAADEDGTM

-792 SNIPVLAYNLYDA
+792 SNIPVLAYNPYDA

-1008 TIAGNWLTGLM
+1008 TIAGNWLAGLM

-1335 SNFTDASSVQSYA
+1335 SSFTDASSVQSYA

>member
-1 MVVFCHD
+1 
-8 FQNVQRSCN
+8 
-17 YKQRSLEM
+17 M

-87 VSIMT
+87 VSILT

-102 WNSYTNSALNN
+102 WNSYTNSALSN

-264 FGHTDN
+264 FGHPDN
-270 AEKSYVYEWENYYGK
+270 TEKSYVYEWENYYGK

-297 MHSGEGNPDVYNQE
+297 MHSGEGNPDIYNQE

-365 TKGADGKVS
+365 TKGADGKVT

-383 PLNSALGKDIR
+383 PLNSALGKDENGRDIR
-394 VTSPD
+394 VPSPD

-404 ANYDGLKTLITPLFE
+404 PNYDSLKDLITPLFE

-442 YLTQSDS
+442 YLEQSDS

-468 PTKEHVISMTT
+468 PTKEHVVSMTT

-527 KSWMQRT
+527 KSWMQHT
-534 AQNYRVNDD
+534 AQTYRINDN

-554 TFYGVNYDVYVGNPD
+554 SFYGVNYDVYVGKPD

-609 WFASTGITSN
+609 WFASTGITSS
-619 SEEALWDA
+619 SEEVLWDA
-627 TISER
+627 TVSER

-662 ETKWTIH
+662 ETKWT
-669 AEANPVK
+669 
-676 TIEVFETT
+676 
-684 DVHGYLVDTSSGNE
+684 
-698 STFQYRMAY
+698 
-707 IANAVNEARA
+707 
-717 NAENDAVLLLD
+717 
-728 GGDIYQGTPVSNLT
+728 
-742 YGSALRAAFDAMG
+742 
-755 YDAVSL
+755 
-761 GNHEFD
+761 
-767 WNVKTYAADEDGTM
+767 
-781 PAYEIGEFKGD
+781 
-792 SNIPVLAYNLYDA
+792 
-805 GTTNRASFVKDYV
+805 
-818 IVDKAGVKVA
+818 
-828 LVGYIPDYSMD
+828 
-839 IMTAKIAPYD
+839 
-849 IDPSI
+849 
-854 EKLNAKIESI
+854 
-864 VAAENP
+864 
-870 DVVVVVA
+870 
-877 HASPRGLANS
+877 
-887 VNSELVDLVVGGH
+887 
-900 SHSVSYGVADNG
+900 
-912 VAYIQGNCQAKGY
+912 
-925 ANAKIQFNTET
+925 
-936 KEVTVVNP
+936 
-944 SYVNTTGRDNTQNLY
+944 
-959 DTEGNTKLDPT
+959 
-970 VLAIS
+970 
-975 HASWDAVKGDMSE
+975 
-988 VLGVADQSITRRAPI
+988 
-1003 GNSSS
+1003 
-1008 TIAGNWLTGLM
+1008 
-1019 LEATKELNTVVAFTN
+1019 
-1034 SGGIRCDLLANEGET
+1034 
-1049 TRTVTVGDIYAITP
+1049 
-1063 FGNRL
+1063 
-1068 YTYDLTG
+1068 
-1075 AELAATVEN
+1075 
-1084 SFKNSNYGDQF
+1084 
-1095 SGMVVKYTAEP
+1095 
-1106 DGKDENGRPVRG
+1106 
-1118 ARTVV
+1118 
-1123 SIVLDD
+1123 
-1129 GTVVDIKDN
+1129 
-1138 TKTYR
+1138 
-1143 VAVNEYCATLPGSV
+1143 
-1157 FENKTPVQNVNEAP
+1157 VQ
-1171 IDNISAI
+1171 
-1178 EALRAIG
+1178 
-1185 KANNGKLPLDLTERC
+1185 
-1200 VKVELVE
+1200 VE

-1335 SNFTDASSVQSYA
+1335 SSFTDASSVQSYA